1 MANDVTTRI
10 LQIQVDYGD
19 AVKKIAE
26 YQALI
31 DEVRKLQK
39 GLKADLKEG
48 RISQEEYQR
57 SVQAGNLAM
66 SQMKEA
72 MNTVSK
78 AVRNQLK
85 SQAEQEGSL
94 VQLRAEISNLNAE
107 YDRLSR
113 AERESSKGDELKDKI
128 NRLTTELK
136 SAEEGTQRFYRNVGN
151 YKSALLGVGVSTSSL
166 CDALAKEAKSA
177 EEAEKANEIL
187 KKAIAAIDPSSV
199 GASESIAL
207 LSKKI
212 EENDKIIQEHADNL
226 ADAQKKQQE
235 QSEGLLDTMSDLT
248 GVNLNFGNSL
258 NNLSKNSAGSVIEGI
273 TIKAKALWATL
284 TGLLSNPLVLTFLGI
299 AGVGMAVKWWYD
311 YNKGLE
317 EASRLTQQ
325 LTGLSGDEMKAF
337 RNEVQGV
344 ADTFGADFQDVLE
357 SANTLSR
364 QFGISVQ
371 EALQYVKDGF
381 VSGANATGQFTD
393 IVKEYPAYFKE
404 AGLSASQFISITA
417 QSSKMGIV
425 SDKAVDTIKEAN
437 IRLREMSTAT
447 AEALDGIGISSAEM
461 QKKLQDGSMT
471 TFEAMQQVSTKLN
484 EMADNSPATAAAISD
499 IFGGPGED
507 AGLQY
512 LRTLKDIETN
522 LDVTKEK
529 AGDMAK
535 VQEEQMNSQIELDNT
550 LAALFDATGGSF
562 EEMTATAKTWV
573 NNGIVAMIKGCVELV
588 NWFIDLY
595 NKSIVV
601 RAGVASIAIQFK
613 TAWSIIKNVC
623 KLLVDEI
630 MALGKII
637 KGVLTLSWDDVKAG
651 WEQFR
656 KASSKAVQ
664 NIVNDTVDAYKEAW
678 SEVKDGELEH
688 VKLDLATV
696 TDGDSSASG
705 QSTGDNTRR
714 TGNTGS
720 KKDKNKKTGKDPA
733 AEAAKAEAQL
743 LRKAEDELMKITME
757 SIETRR
763 KMVELSYKRQI
774 EDYQKKLTE
783 EKNLTE
789 NSRTAILSIIDSLQK
804 QQIVALEKFDA
815 EEIKKEVEH
824 KEKLNQLKLEAVK
837 KGTDQEFELR
847 RQSLANQQTIA
858 EQEALL
864 AYDNEI
870 EKQEALKAI
879 REKYAN
885 ENTALDEEQA
895 QVKLT
900 RQKTVL
906 ENEIAELEYA
916 QSERELRQM
925 EGYQM
930 DEQHYQEWRQKGLE
944 EMDSHQS
951 EILLKQEEAAAA
963 ELTALQERGQLST
976 QTTEEYEAE
985 VVAAKQRSADA
996 QKATNDAIVKNEQT
1010 KAQALKTIT
1019 GGLTQLL
1026 DTLGESNE
1034 TFAKMS
1040 KVITLAQ
1047 ISIDTGKALSAGIAS
1062 ASSMPFPAN
1071 LAAIATTV
1079 ATILANIATAIST
1092 VKSAKFATGGKVTGP
1107 GTGTSDSIPAM
1118 LSNGEYVMTAEATR
1132 RFEPLLDYMNRSK
1145 GEYPVANT
1153 MNAVKLGASD
1163 IISLKSRSERE
1174 YFVQE
1179 VLKHIAIIEMH
1190 RTHSET
1196 TRLDNIYEK
1205 ANHLLDI
1212 YSARKESLS
1221 LDLFSSIVESNV
1233 QKLTSSISKVKE
1245 TDEIKKILLSEINDL
1260 KIEKSSEINSE
1271 KPNSIITALTKY
1283 VNTENNF
1290 KENFEEFVNLVSTL
1304 KAFSITERSLNTHH
1318 YDSLTPIETIGMN
1331 NDQASEGIGPKSEA
1345 STPVSPVFLSSGG
1358 LVIGK
1363 CSPTSDS
1370 IPAML
1375 SNGEFVV
1382 NSRATRI
1389 FEPLLIT
1396 MNNIGRGVP
1405 MQVLNSSQSITNAEL
1420 LTDSFESAA
1429 KEIKPVVSVV
1439 EINEA
1444 QDRVEIIEN
1453 LDTY

>member
-1 MANDVTTRI
+1 MASDDVTTKI

-19 AVKKIAE
+19 AVKQIAE
-26 YQALI
+26 WQSKIEA
-31 DEVRKLQK
+31 VRKQQK
-39 GLKADLKEG
+39 GLKDDLKEG

-57 SVQAGNLAM
+57 SIQTGNLAM
-66 SQMKEA
+66 SQMKDA

-78 AVRNQLK
+78 AVKNQLK

-113 AERESSKGDELKDKI
+113 AERESAKGDELKDKI
-128 NRLTTELK
+128 NRLTTELR

-151 YKSALLGVGVSTSSL
+151 YKSALLGAGVSTSSL
-166 CDALAKEAKSA
+166 CDALAKECKTA
-177 EEAEKANEIL
+177 EEAEKANEVL
-187 KKAIAAIDPSSV
+187 KKAVAAIDPSSV

-207 LSKKI
+207 LTKKI
-212 EENDKIIQEHADNL
+212 EENDKIIQEHADNV
-226 ADAQKKQQE
+226 AAAQKKQQE

-258 NNLSKNSAGSVIEGI
+258 NNLSKNSAGSVLDGL
-273 TIKAKALWATL
+273 TIKAKALWSTL
-284 TGLLSNPLVLTFLGI
+284 TGLLANPMVLTFLGI

-344 ADTFGADFQDVLE
+344 ADTFGVDFQEVLE
-357 SANTLSR
+357 AANTLSQ

-371 EALQYVKDGF
+371 EAMQYVKDGF

-447 AEALDGIGISSAEM
+447 TEALDGIGISSAEM

-471 TFEAMQQVSTKLN
+471 TFEAMQQVSAKLN

-512 LRTLKDIETN
+512 LRTLKDIETD

-529 AGDMAK
+529 AGELAR

-595 NKSIVV
+595 NNSMVV

-623 KLLVDEI
+623 ILLVDEI
-630 MALGKII
+630 MSLGKII

-651 WEQFR
+651 WDQFR

-678 SEVKDGELEH
+678 SEIKDGEIEH
-688 VKLDLATV
+688 VKLDI
-696 TDGDSSASG
+696 SSVA
-705 QSTGDNTRR
+705 
-714 TGNTGS
+714 NTGAEGAAQS
-720 KKDKNKKTGKDPA
+720 GGGKGKGKNPGKTKTKDKKSGKDPA
-733 AEAAKAEAQL
+733 AEAAKEEAQL
-743 LRKAEDELMKITME
+743 LRKAEDELLKITME

-763 KMVELSYKRQI
+763 KKVELSYKRQI
-774 EDYQKKLTE
+774 EDYQKKLAE
-783 EKNLTE
+783 DKNLTE
-789 NSRTAILSIIDSLQK
+789 KSREAILSIIDSLQK
-804 QQIVALEKFDA
+804 QQAQALAKFDA
-815 EEIKKEVEH
+815 EEIKKEIEH
-824 KEKLNQLKLEAVK
+824 KEKLNQLKLEAIK
-837 KGTDQEFELR
+837 EGTDQEFELR
-847 RQSLANQQTIA
+847 RQSLANQQAIA
-858 EQEALL
+858 EQEAIL
-864 AYDNEI
+864 AYENET
-870 EKQEALKAI
+870 EKQEVLKAI

-885 ENTALDEEQA
+885 ERTALDEEQA
-895 QVKLT
+895 QLKLD
-900 RQKTVL
+900 RQKQEL

-930 DEQHYQEWRQKGLE
+930 DEEHYLEWRQRGLE
-944 EMDSHQS
+944 EMDEHQA
-951 EILLKQEEAAAA
+951 EILTKQEEAAAA
-963 ELTALQERGQLST
+963 ELEALIQRGQLAT

-985 VVAAKQRSADA
+985 VIAAKQKSAEA
-996 QKATNDAIVKNEQT
+996 QKKTNDTIIKNEQA
-1010 KAQALKTIT
+1010 KAQAMKTVT
-1019 GGLTQLL
+1019 ASLTQLL
-1026 DTLGESNE
+1026 DQLGESNSA
-1034 TFAKMS
+1034 FAKMS
-1040 KVITLAQ
+1040 KIITLAQ
-1047 ISIDTGKALSAGIAS
+1047 IAIDTGKALSAGIAS
-1062 ASSMPFPAN
+1062 ASSMPFPSN
-1071 LAAIATTV
+1071 IAAIATTV
-1079 ATILANIATAIST
+1079 ATVLANIATAIST
-1092 VKSAKFATGGKVTGP
+1092 VKSAKFAQGGKVTGP

-1118 LSNGEYVMTAEATR
+1118 LSNGEFVMTAAATKM
-1132 RFEPLLDYMNRSK
+1132 FEPLLM
-1145 GEYPVANT
+1145 
-1153 MNAVKLGASD
+1153 
-1163 IISLKSRSERE
+1163 
-1174 YFVQE
+1174 
-1179 VLKHIAIIEMH
+1179 
-1190 RTHSET
+1190 
-1196 TRLDNIYEK
+1196 
-1205 ANHLLDI
+1205 
-1212 YSARKESLS
+1212 
-1221 LDLFSSIVESNV
+1221 
-1233 QKLTSSISKVKE
+1233 
-1245 TDEIKKILLSEINDL
+1245 
-1260 KIEKSSEINSE
+1260 
-1271 KPNSIITALTKY
+1271 
-1283 VNTENNF
+1283 
-1290 KENFEEFVNLVSTL
+1290 
-1304 KAFSITERSLNTHH
+1304 
-1318 YDSLTPIETIGMN
+1318 
-1331 NDQASEGIGPKSEA
+1331 
-1345 STPVSPVFLSSGG
+1345 
-1358 LVIGK
+1358 
-1363 CSPTSDS
+1363 
-1370 IPAML
+1370 
-1375 SNGEFVV
+1375 
-1382 NSRATRI
+1382 
-1389 FEPLLIT
+1389 T

-1405 MQVLNSSQSITNAEL
+1405 MQVLNSSQSINQAEM

-1429 KEIKPVVSVV
+1429 REIKPVVSVV
-1439 EINEA
+1439 EITEA
-1444 QDRVEIIEN
+1444 QDRVEMIEN

>member
-1 MANDVTTRI
+1 MADDVTTKI

-26 YQALI
+26 YQAQI
-31 DEVRKLQK
+31 DQVRKQQK
-39 GLKADLKEG
+39 GLKEDLKDG

-57 SVQAGNLAM
+57 SIQAGNLAM
-66 SQMKEA
+66 SQMKDA

-78 AVRNQLK
+78 AVKNQLK

-113 AERESSKGDELKDKI
+113 AERESAKGDELKDKI

-151 YKSALLGVGVSTSSL
+151 YKSALLGAGVSTTSL
-166 CDALAKEAKSA
+166 CDALSKEAKSA
-177 EEAEKANEIL
+177 EEAEKANEVL
-187 KKAIAAIDPSSV
+187 KKAVAAIDPSSV

-207 LSKKI
+207 LTKKI
-212 EENDKIIQEHADNL
+212 EENDKIIQEHADNV
-226 ADAQKKQQE
+226 AAAQKKQQE

-258 NNLSKNSAGSVIEGI
+258 NNLSKNSAGSVMEGLNV
-273 TIKAKALWATL
+273 KAKALWSTL
-284 TGLLSNPLVLTFLGI
+284 TGLLANPVVLTFLGI

-317 EASRLTQQ
+317 EASRLTSQ

-344 ADTFGADFQDVLE
+344 ADTFGVDFQEVLE
-357 SANTLSR
+357 SANTLSQ

-371 EALQYVKDGF
+371 EALGYVKDGF

-447 AEALDGIGISSAEM
+447 SEALDGIGISSAEM

-471 TFEAMQQVSTKLN
+471 TFEAMQQVSAKLN

-512 LRTLKDIETN
+512 LRTLKDIETD

-529 AGDMAK
+529 AGDLAR

-550 LAALFDATGGSF
+550 LASLFDATGGSF

-595 NKSIVV
+595 NNSMVV

-623 KLLVDEI
+623 IMLVDEI
-630 MALGKII
+630 MGLGKII

-651 WEQFR
+651 WDQFR
-656 KASSKAVQ
+656 KASVKAVK
-664 NIVNDTVDAYKEAW
+664 NVVNDTVDAYQEAW
-678 SEVKDGELEH
+678 SEIKDGQIEH
-688 VKLDLATV
+688 VKLDVNSVA
-696 TDGDSSASG
+696 
-705 QSTGDNTRR
+705 
-714 TGNTGS
+714 NTGADGAAAGGSGGGGGKGKNPGKTKTKGS
-720 KKDKNKKTGKDPA
+720 KSGKSGKDSA
-733 AEAAKAEAQL
+733 AEAAKEEAQL
-743 LRKAEDELMKITME
+743 LRKAEDELLKITME
-757 SIETRR
+757 SVESRR
-763 KMVELSYKRQI
+763 KKVELSYKRQI
-774 EDYQKKLTE
+774 ENYQKMLVEK
-783 EKNLTE
+783 KNLTE
-789 NSRTAILSIIDSLQK
+789 ASRTAILSIIDSLQK
-804 QQIVALEKFDA
+804 QQIEALAKFDA
-815 EEIKKEVEH
+815 EEIKKEIEH

-837 KGTDQEFELR
+837 EGTDQEFELR
-847 RQSLANQQTIA
+847 RQSLANQQAIA
-858 EQEALL
+858 EQEAIL
-864 AYDNEI
+864 AYENET

-879 REKYAN
+879 RERYAN
-885 ENTALDEEQA
+885 ERTALDEEQA
-895 QVKLT
+895 QLKLD
-900 RQKTVL
+900 RQKQEL

-930 DEQHYQEWRQKGLE
+930 DEEHYQEWRQRGLE
-944 EMDSHQS
+944 EMDEHQA
-951 EILLKQEEAAAA
+951 ELLTKQEEAAAA
-963 ELTALQERGQLST
+963 ELEALIARGQLST
-976 QTTEEYEAE
+976 QTTEEFEAE
-985 VVAAKQRSADA
+985 VIAAKQKSAEA
-996 QKATNDAIVKNEQT
+996 QKKTNDVIIKNEQA
-1010 KAQALKTIT
+1010 KAQAMKAIT

-1026 DTLGESNE
+1026 DALGESNSA
-1034 TFAKMS
+1034 FAKMS
-1040 KVITLAQ
+1040 KIITLAQ
-1047 ISIDTGKALSAGIAS
+1047 IAIDTGKALSAGIAS

-1079 ATILANIATAIST
+1079 ATILANVATAIST

-1118 LSNGEYVMTAEATR
+1118 LSNGEFVMTAAATR
-1132 RFEPLLDYMNRSK
+1132 MFEPLLM
-1145 GEYPVANT
+1145 
-1153 MNAVKLGASD
+1153 
-1163 IISLKSRSERE
+1163 
-1174 YFVQE
+1174 
-1179 VLKHIAIIEMH
+1179 
-1190 RTHSET
+1190 
-1196 TRLDNIYEK
+1196 
-1205 ANHLLDI
+1205 
-1212 YSARKESLS
+1212 
-1221 LDLFSSIVESNV
+1221 
-1233 QKLTSSISKVKE
+1233 
-1245 TDEIKKILLSEINDL
+1245 
-1260 KIEKSSEINSE
+1260 
-1271 KPNSIITALTKY
+1271 
-1283 VNTENNF
+1283 
-1290 KENFEEFVNLVSTL
+1290 
-1304 KAFSITERSLNTHH
+1304 
-1318 YDSLTPIETIGMN
+1318 
-1331 NDQASEGIGPKSEA
+1331 
-1345 STPVSPVFLSSGG
+1345 
-1358 LVIGK
+1358 
-1363 CSPTSDS
+1363 
-1370 IPAML
+1370 
-1375 SNGEFVV
+1375 
-1382 NSRATRI
+1382 
-1389 FEPLLIT
+1389 T

-1405 MQVLNSSQSITNAEL
+1405 MQVLNSSQTINQAEM

-1429 KEIKPVVSVV
+1429 REIKPVVSVV
-1439 EINEA
+1439 EITEA
-1444 QDRVEIIEN
+1444 QDRVEMIEN

>member
-1 MANDVTTRI
+1 MADDVTTKI

-26 YQALI
+26 YQAQI
-31 DEVRKLQK
+31 DQVRKQQK
-39 GLKADLKEG
+39 GLKEDLKDG

-57 SVQAGNLAM
+57 SIQAGNLAM
-66 SQMKEA
+66 SQMKDA

-78 AVRNQLK
+78 AVKNQLK

-113 AERESSKGDELKDKI
+113 AERESAKGDELKDKI

-151 YKSALLGVGVSTSSL
+151 YKSALLGAGVSTTSL
-166 CDALAKEAKSA
+166 CDALSKEAKSA
-177 EEAEKANEIL
+177 EEAEKANEVL
-187 KKAIAAIDPSSV
+187 KKAVAAIDPSSV

-207 LSKKI
+207 LTKKI
-212 EENDKIIQEHADNL
+212 EENDKIIQEHADNV
-226 ADAQKKQQE
+226 AAAQKKQQE

-258 NNLSKNSAGSVIEGI
+258 NNLSKNSAGSVMEGLNV
-273 TIKAKALWATL
+273 KAKALWSTL
-284 TGLLSNPLVLTFLGI
+284 TGLLANPVVLTFLGI

-317 EASRLTQQ
+317 EASRLTSQ

-344 ADTFGADFQDVLE
+344 ADTFGVDFQEVLE
-357 SANTLSR
+357 SANTLSQ

-371 EALQYVKDGF
+371 EALGYVKDGF

-447 AEALDGIGISSAEM
+447 SEALDGIGISSAEM

-471 TFEAMQQVSTKLN
+471 TFEAMQQVSAKLN

-512 LRTLKDIETN
+512 LRTLKDIETD

-529 AGDMAK
+529 AGDLAR

-550 LAALFDATGGSF
+550 LASLFDATGGSF

-595 NKSIVV
+595 NNSMVV

-623 KLLVDEI
+623 IMLVDEI
-630 MALGKII
+630 MGLGKII

-651 WEQFR
+651 WDQFR
-656 KASSKAVQ
+656 KASVKAVK
-664 NIVNDTVDAYKEAW
+664 NVVNDTVDAYQEAW
-678 SEVKDGELEH
+678 SEIKDGQIEH
-688 VKLDLATV
+688 VKLDVNSVA
-696 TDGDSSASG
+696 
-705 QSTGDNTRR
+705 
-714 TGNTGS
+714 NTGADGAAAGGSGGGGGKGKNPGKTKTKGS
-720 KKDKNKKTGKDPA
+720 KSGKSGKDSA
-733 AEAAKAEAQL
+733 AEAAKEEAQL
-743 LRKAEDELMKITME
+743 LRKAEDELLKITME
-757 SIETRR
+757 SVESRR
-763 KMVELSYKRQI
+763 KKVELSYKRQI
-774 EDYQKKLTE
+774 EDYQKMLVEK
-783 EKNLTE
+783 KNLTE
-789 NSRTAILSIIDSLQK
+789 ASRTAILSIIDSLQK
-804 QQIVALEKFDA
+804 QQIEALAKFDA
-815 EEIKKEVEH
+815 EEIKKEIEH

-837 KGTDQEFELR
+837 EGTDQEFELR
-847 RQSLANQQTIA
+847 RQSLANQQAIA
-858 EQEALL
+858 EQEAIL
-864 AYDNEI
+864 AYENET

-879 REKYAN
+879 RERYAN
-885 ENTALDEEQA
+885 ERTALDEEQA
-895 QVKLT
+895 QLKLD
-900 RQKTVL
+900 RQKQEL

-930 DEQHYQEWRQKGLE
+930 DEEHYQEWRQRGLE
-944 EMDSHQS
+944 EMDEHQA
-951 EILLKQEEAAAA
+951 ELLTKQEEAAAA
-963 ELTALQERGQLST
+963 ELEALIARGQLST
-976 QTTEEYEAE
+976 QTTEEFEAE
-985 VVAAKQRSADA
+985 VIAAKQKSAEA
-996 QKATNDAIVKNEQT
+996 QKKTNDVIIKNEQA
-1010 KAQALKTIT
+1010 KAQAMKAIT

-1026 DTLGESNE
+1026 DALGESNSA
-1034 TFAKMS
+1034 FAKMS
-1040 KVITLAQ
+1040 KIITLAQ
-1047 ISIDTGKALSAGIAS
+1047 IAIDTGKALSAGIAS

-1079 ATILANIATAIST
+1079 ATILANVATAIST
-1092 VKSAKFATGGKVTGP
+1092 VKSAKFATGGKVKGP

-1118 LSNGEYVMTAEATR
+1118 LSNGEFVMTAAATR
-1132 RFEPLLDYMNRSK
+1132 MFEPLLM
-1145 GEYPVANT
+1145 
-1153 MNAVKLGASD
+1153 
-1163 IISLKSRSERE
+1163 
-1174 YFVQE
+1174 
-1179 VLKHIAIIEMH
+1179 
-1190 RTHSET
+1190 
-1196 TRLDNIYEK
+1196 
-1205 ANHLLDI
+1205 
-1212 YSARKESLS
+1212 
-1221 LDLFSSIVESNV
+1221 
-1233 QKLTSSISKVKE
+1233 
-1245 TDEIKKILLSEINDL
+1245 
-1260 KIEKSSEINSE
+1260 
-1271 KPNSIITALTKY
+1271 
-1283 VNTENNF
+1283 
-1290 KENFEEFVNLVSTL
+1290 
-1304 KAFSITERSLNTHH
+1304 
-1318 YDSLTPIETIGMN
+1318 
-1331 NDQASEGIGPKSEA
+1331 
-1345 STPVSPVFLSSGG
+1345 
-1358 LVIGK
+1358 
-1363 CSPTSDS
+1363 
-1370 IPAML
+1370 
-1375 SNGEFVV
+1375 
-1382 NSRATRI
+1382 
-1389 FEPLLIT
+1389 T

-1405 MQVLNSSQSITNAEL
+1405 MQVLNSSQTINQAEM

-1429 KEIKPVVSVV
+1429 REIKPVVSVV
-1439 EINEA
+1439 EITEA
-1444 QDRVEIIEN
+1444 QDRVEMIEN
-1453 LDTY
+1453 LDIY

>member
-1 MANDVTTRI
+1 MADDVTTKI

-19 AVKKIAE
+19 AVKQIAE
-26 YQALI
+26 WQAKI
-31 DEVRKLQK
+31 DAVRKQQK
-39 GLKADLKEG
+39 GLKEDLKEG

-57 SVQAGNLAM
+57 SIQAGNLAM
-66 SQMKEA
+66 SQMKDA

-78 AVRNQLK
+78 AVKNQLK

-113 AERESSKGDELKDKI
+113 AERESAKGDELKDKI

-136 SAEEGTQRFYRNVGN
+136 GAEERTQRFYRNVGN
-151 YKSALLGVGVSTSSL
+151 YKSALLGAGVSTSSL
-166 CDALAKEAKSA
+166 CDALAKECKTA
-177 EEAEKANEIL
+177 EEAEKANEVL
-187 KKAIAAIDPSSV
+187 KKAVAAIDPSSV

-207 LSKKI
+207 LTKKI
-212 EENDKIIQEHADNL
+212 EENEKVIKDHADSV
-226 ADAQKKQQE
+226 AESQSR
-235 QSEGLLDTMSDLT
+235 SEGLVDTLSDLT
-248 GVNLNFGNSL
+248 GVNLNLGNSL
-258 NNLSKNSAGSVIEGI
+258 NNLSKNSAGSVMEGL
-273 TIKAKALWATL
+273 TVKAKALWSTL
-284 TGLLSNPLVLTFLGI
+284 TGLLANPMVLTFLGI

-344 ADTFGADFQDVLE
+344 ADTFGVDFQEVLE
-357 SANTLSR
+357 SANTLSQ

-371 EALQYVKDGF
+371 EALGYVKDGF

-447 AEALDGIGISSAEM
+447 SEALDGIGISSAEM

-471 TFEAMQQVSTKLN
+471 TFEAMQQVSAKLN

-512 LRTLKDIETN
+512 LRTLKDIETD

-529 AGDMAK
+529 AGDLAR

-550 LAALFDATGGSF
+550 LASLFDATGGSF

-595 NKSIVV
+595 NNSMVV

-623 KLLVDEI
+623 IMLVDEI
-630 MALGKII
+630 MGLGKII

-651 WEQFR
+651 WDQFR
-656 KASSKAVQ
+656 KASVKAVK
-664 NIVNDTVDAYKEAW
+664 NVVNDTVDAYQEAW
-678 SEVKDGELEH
+678 SEIKDGQIEH
-688 VKLDLATV
+688 VKLDVNSVANTGA
-696 TDGDSSASG
+696 DGDAAGGSG
-705 QSTGDNTRR
+705 GGGGKGKNPGKTKTK
-714 TGNTGS
+714 GS
-720 KKDKNKKTGKDPA
+720 KSGKSGKDSA
-733 AEAAKAEAQL
+733 AEAAKEEAQL
-743 LRKAEDELMKITME
+743 LRKAEDELLKITME
-757 SIETRR
+757 SVESRR
-763 KMVELSYKRQI
+763 KKVELSYKRQI
-774 EDYQKKLTE
+774 EDYQKMLVEK
-783 EKNLTE
+783 KNLTE
-789 NSRTAILSIIDSLQK
+789 ASRTAILSIIDSLQK
-804 QQIVALEKFDA
+804 QQIEALAKFDA
-815 EEIKKEVEH
+815 EEIKKEIEH

-837 KGTDQEFELR
+837 EGTDQEFELR
-847 RQSLANQQTIA
+847 RQSLANQQAIA
-858 EQEALL
+858 EQEAIL
-864 AYDNEI
+864 AYENET

-879 REKYAN
+879 RERYAN
-885 ENTALDEEQA
+885 ERTVLDEEQA
-895 QVKLT
+895 QLKLD
-900 RQKTVL
+900 RQKQEL

-930 DEQHYQEWRQKGLE
+930 DEEHYQEWRQRGLE
-944 EMDSHQS
+944 EMDEHQA
-951 EILLKQEEAAAA
+951 ELLTKQEEAAAA
-963 ELTALQERGQLST
+963 ELEALIARGQLST
-976 QTTEEYEAE
+976 QTTEEFEAE
-985 VVAAKQRSADA
+985 VIAAKQKSAEA
-996 QKATNDAIVKNEQT
+996 QKKTNDVIIKNEQA
-1010 KAQALKTIT
+1010 KAQAMKAIT

-1026 DTLGESNE
+1026 DTLGESNSA
-1034 TFAKMS
+1034 FAKMS
-1040 KVITLAQ
+1040 KIITLAQ
-1047 ISIDTGKALSAGIAS
+1047 IAIDTGKALSAGIAS

-1079 ATILANIATAIST
+1079 ATILANVATAIST

-1118 LSNGEYVMTAEATR
+1118 LSNGEFVMTAAATR
-1132 RFEPLLDYMNRSK
+1132 MFEPLLM
-1145 GEYPVANT
+1145 
-1153 MNAVKLGASD
+1153 
-1163 IISLKSRSERE
+1163 
-1174 YFVQE
+1174 
-1179 VLKHIAIIEMH
+1179 
-1190 RTHSET
+1190 
-1196 TRLDNIYEK
+1196 
-1205 ANHLLDI
+1205 
-1212 YSARKESLS
+1212 
-1221 LDLFSSIVESNV
+1221 
-1233 QKLTSSISKVKE
+1233 
-1245 TDEIKKILLSEINDL
+1245 
-1260 KIEKSSEINSE
+1260 
-1271 KPNSIITALTKY
+1271 
-1283 VNTENNF
+1283 
-1290 KENFEEFVNLVSTL
+1290 
-1304 KAFSITERSLNTHH
+1304 
-1318 YDSLTPIETIGMN
+1318 
-1331 NDQASEGIGPKSEA
+1331 
-1345 STPVSPVFLSSGG
+1345 
-1358 LVIGK
+1358 
-1363 CSPTSDS
+1363 
-1370 IPAML
+1370 
-1375 SNGEFVV
+1375 
-1382 NSRATRI
+1382 
-1389 FEPLLIT
+1389 T

-1405 MQVLNSSQSITNAEL
+1405 MQVLNSSQTINQAEM

-1429 KEIKPVVSVV
+1429 REIKPVVSVV
-1439 EINEA
+1439 EITEA
-1444 QDRVEIIEN
+1444 QDRVEMIEN

>member
-1 MANDVTTRI
+1 MADDVTTKI

-19 AVKKIAE
+19 AVKQIAE
-26 YQALI
+26 WQAKI
-31 DEVRKLQK
+31 DAVRKQQK
-39 GLKADLKEG
+39 GLKEDLKEG

-57 SVQAGNLAM
+57 SIQAGNLAM
-66 SQMKEA
+66 SQMKDA

-78 AVRNQLK
+78 AVKNQLK

-113 AERESSKGDELKDKI
+113 AERESAKGDELKDKI

-136 SAEEGTQRFYRNVGN
+136 GAEEGTQRFYRNVGN
-151 YKSALLGVGVSTSSL
+151 YKSALLGAGVSTSSL
-166 CDALAKEAKSA
+166 CDALAKECKTA
-177 EEAEKANEIL
+177 EEAEKANEVL
-187 KKAIAAIDPSSV
+187 KKAVAAIDPSSV

-207 LSKKI
+207 LTKKI
-212 EENDKIIQEHADNL
+212 EENEKVIKDHADSV
-226 ADAQKKQQE
+226 AESQSR
-235 QSEGLLDTMSDLT
+235 SEGLVDTLSDLT
-248 GVNLNFGNSL
+248 GVNLNLGNSL
-258 NNLSKNSAGSVIEGI
+258 NNLSKNSAGSVMEGL
-273 TIKAKALWATL
+273 TVKAKALWSTL
-284 TGLLSNPLVLTFLGI
+284 TGLLANPMVLTFLGI

-344 ADTFGADFQDVLE
+344 ADSFGVDFQEVLE
-357 SANTLSR
+357 SANTLSQ

-371 EALQYVKDGF
+371 EALGYVKDGF

-471 TFEAMQQVSTKLN
+471 TFEAMQQVSAKLN

-512 LRTLKDIETN
+512 LRTLKDIETD

-529 AGDMAK
+529 AGDLAR

-550 LAALFDATGGSF
+550 LASLFDATGGSF

-595 NKSIVV
+595 NNSMVV

-623 KLLVDEI
+623 IMLVDEI
-630 MALGKII
+630 MGLGKII

-651 WEQFR
+651 WDQFR
-656 KASSKAVQ
+656 KASVNAVK
-664 NIVNDTVDAYKEAW
+664 NVVNDTVDAYQEAW
-678 SEVKDGELEH
+678 SEIKDGQIEH
-688 VKLDLATV
+688 VKLDVNSVA
-696 TDGDSSASG
+696 
-705 QSTGDNTRR
+705 STGADGAGVGGSGSGGGKGKNPGKTK
-714 TGNTGS
+714 TKGS
-720 KKDKNKKTGKDPA
+720 KSGKSGKDSA
-733 AEAAKAEAQL
+733 TEAAKEEAQL
-743 LRKAEDELMKITME
+743 LRKAEDELLKITME

-763 KMVELSYKRQI
+763 KKVELSYKRQI
-774 EDYQKKLTE
+774 EDYQKKLAE
-783 EKNLTE
+783 DKNLTE
-789 NSRTAILSIIDSLQK
+789 KSREAILSIIDSLQK
-804 QQIVALEKFDA
+804 QQEQALAKFDA
-815 EEIKKEVEH
+815 EEIKKEIEH
-824 KEKLNQLKLEAVK
+824 KEKLNQLKLEAIK
-837 KGTDQEFELR
+837 EGTDQEFELR
-847 RQSLANQQTIA
+847 RQSLDNQQAIA
-858 EQEALL
+858 EQEAIL
-864 AYDNEI
+864 AYDNEV

-879 REKYAN
+879 RERYDN
-885 ENTALDEEQA
+885 ERTALDEEQA
-895 QVKLT
+895 QAKID
-900 RQKTVL
+900 RQKQEL

-930 DEQHYQEWRQKGLE
+930 DEQHYQEWRQRGLE
-944 EMDSHQS
+944 EMDAHQA
-951 EILLKQEEAAAA
+951 ELLTKQEEAAAA
-963 ELTALQERGQLST
+963 ELEALIARGQLST
-976 QTTEEYEAE
+976 QTTEEFEAD
-985 VVAAKQRSADA
+985 VIAAKQKSAEA
-996 QKATNDAIVKNEQT
+996 QKNTNDVIIKNEQA
-1010 KAQALKTIT
+1010 KAQAMKAIT

-1026 DTLGESNE
+1026 DTLGESNSA
-1034 TFAKMS
+1034 FAKMS
-1040 KVITLAQ
+1040 KIITLAQ
-1047 ISIDTGKALSAGIAS
+1047 IAIDTGKALSAGIAS

-1079 ATILANIATAIST
+1079 ATILANVATAIST

-1118 LSNGEYVMTAEATR
+1118 LSNGEFVMTAAATR
-1132 RFEPLLDYMNRSK
+1132 MFEPLLM
-1145 GEYPVANT
+1145 
-1153 MNAVKLGASD
+1153 
-1163 IISLKSRSERE
+1163 
-1174 YFVQE
+1174 
-1179 VLKHIAIIEMH
+1179 
-1190 RTHSET
+1190 
-1196 TRLDNIYEK
+1196 
-1205 ANHLLDI
+1205 
-1212 YSARKESLS
+1212 
-1221 LDLFSSIVESNV
+1221 
-1233 QKLTSSISKVKE
+1233 
-1245 TDEIKKILLSEINDL
+1245 
-1260 KIEKSSEINSE
+1260 
-1271 KPNSIITALTKY
+1271 
-1283 VNTENNF
+1283 
-1290 KENFEEFVNLVSTL
+1290 
-1304 KAFSITERSLNTHH
+1304 
-1318 YDSLTPIETIGMN
+1318 
-1331 NDQASEGIGPKSEA
+1331 
-1345 STPVSPVFLSSGG
+1345 
-1358 LVIGK
+1358 
-1363 CSPTSDS
+1363 
-1370 IPAML
+1370 
-1375 SNGEFVV
+1375 
-1382 NSRATRI
+1382 
-1389 FEPLLIT
+1389 T
-1396 MNNIGRGVP
+1396 MNNIGKGVP
-1405 MQVLNSSQSITNAEL
+1405 MQVMNSSQTFNQAEM

-1429 KEIKPVVSVV
+1429 REIKPVVSVV
-1439 EINEA
+1439 EITEA
-1444 QDRVEIIEN
+1444 QDRVEMIEN

>member
-1 MANDVTTRI
+1 MAANDVTTKI

-19 AVKKIAE
+19 AVKQIAE
-26 YQALI
+26 WQAKI
-31 DEVRKLQK
+31 DAVRKQQK
-39 GLKADLKEG
+39 GLKEDLKEG

-57 SVQAGNLAM
+57 SIQAGNLAM
-66 SQMKEA
+66 SQMKDA

-78 AVRNQLK
+78 AVKNQLK

-113 AERESSKGDELKDKI
+113 AERESAKGDELKDKI

-151 YKSALLGVGVSTSSL
+151 YKSALLGAGVSTSSL
-166 CDALAKEAKSA
+166 CDALAKECKTA
-177 EEAEKANEIL
+177 EEAEKANEVL
-187 KKAIAAIDPSSV
+187 KKAVAAIDPSSV
-199 GASESIAL
+199 GAAESIAL
-207 LSKKI
+207 LTKKI
-212 EENDKIIQEHADNL
+212 EENDKVIQEHADNV
-226 ADAQKKQQE
+226 AAAQKKQQE

-258 NNLSKNSAGSVIEGI
+258 NNLSKNSAGSVLDGL
-273 TIKAKALWATL
+273 TIKAKALWSTL
-284 TGLLSNPLVLTFLGI
+284 TGLLANPLVLTFLGI

-344 ADTFGADFQDVLE
+344 ADTFGVDFQEVLE
-357 SANTLSR
+357 AANTMSQ

-371 EALQYVKDGF
+371 EAMQYVKDGF

-447 AEALDGIGISSAEM
+447 TEALDGIGISSAEM

-471 TFEAMQQVSTKLN
+471 TFEAMQQVSAKLN

-512 LRTLKDIETN
+512 LRTLKDIETD

-529 AGDMAK
+529 AGELAR

-595 NKSIVV
+595 NNSMVV

-623 KLLVDEI
+623 ILLVDEI
-630 MALGKII
+630 MGLGKII

-651 WEQFR
+651 WDQFR

-678 SEVKDGELEH
+678 SEIKDGEIEH
-688 VKLDLATV
+688 VKLDI
-696 TDGDSSASG
+696 SSVANTEAEGAAQSG
-705 QSTGDNTRR
+705 GGKGKGKNPGKTKT
-714 TGNTGS
+714 
-720 KKDKNKKTGKDPA
+720 KDKKSGKDPA
-733 AEAAKAEAQL
+733 AEATKEEAQL
-743 LRKAEDELMKITME
+743 LRKAEDELLKITME

-763 KMVELSYKRQI
+763 KKVELSYKRQI
-774 EDYQKKLTE
+774 EDYQKKLAE
-783 EKNLTE
+783 DKNLTE
-789 NSRTAILSIIDSLQK
+789 KSREAILSIIDSLQK
-804 QQIVALEKFDA
+804 QQAQALAKFDA
-815 EEIKKEVEH
+815 EEIKKEIEH
-824 KEKLNQLKLEAVK
+824 KEKLNQLKLEAIK
-837 KGTDQEFELR
+837 EGTDQEFELR
-847 RQSLANQQTIA
+847 RQSLANQQAIA
-858 EQEALL
+858 EQEAIL
-864 AYDNEI
+864 AYENET

-885 ENTALDEEQA
+885 ERTALDEEQA
-895 QVKLT
+895 QLKLD
-900 RQKTVL
+900 RQKQEL

-930 DEQHYQEWRQKGLE
+930 DEEHYREWKQRGLE
-944 EMDSHQS
+944 EMDEHQA
-951 EILLKQEEAAAA
+951 EILTKQEEAAAA
-963 ELTALQERGQLST
+963 ELEALIQRGQLAT

-985 VVAAKQRSADA
+985 VLAAKQKSAEA
-996 QKATNDAIVKNEQT
+996 QKKTNDAIIKNEQA
-1010 KAQALKTIT
+1010 KAQAMKAVTAS
-1019 GGLTQLL
+1019 LTQLL
-1026 DTLGESNE
+1026 DQLGESNSA
-1034 TFAKMS
+1034 FAKMS
-1040 KVITLAQ
+1040 KIITLAQ
-1047 ISIDTGKALSAGIAS
+1047 IAIDTGKALSAGIAS
-1062 ASSMPFPAN
+1062 ASSMPFPSN
-1071 LAAIATTV
+1071 IAAIATTV
-1079 ATILANIATAIST
+1079 ATVLANIATAIST
-1092 VKSAKFATGGKVTGP
+1092 VKSAKFAQGGKVTGP

-1118 LSNGEYVMTAEATR
+1118 LSNGEFVMTAAATKM
-1132 RFEPLLDYMNRSK
+1132 FEPLLM
-1145 GEYPVANT
+1145 
-1153 MNAVKLGASD
+1153 
-1163 IISLKSRSERE
+1163 
-1174 YFVQE
+1174 
-1179 VLKHIAIIEMH
+1179 
-1190 RTHSET
+1190 
-1196 TRLDNIYEK
+1196 
-1205 ANHLLDI
+1205 
-1212 YSARKESLS
+1212 
-1221 LDLFSSIVESNV
+1221 
-1233 QKLTSSISKVKE
+1233 
-1245 TDEIKKILLSEINDL
+1245 
-1260 KIEKSSEINSE
+1260 
-1271 KPNSIITALTKY
+1271 
-1283 VNTENNF
+1283 
-1290 KENFEEFVNLVSTL
+1290 
-1304 KAFSITERSLNTHH
+1304 
-1318 YDSLTPIETIGMN
+1318 
-1331 NDQASEGIGPKSEA
+1331 
-1345 STPVSPVFLSSGG
+1345 
-1358 LVIGK
+1358 
-1363 CSPTSDS
+1363 
-1370 IPAML
+1370 
-1375 SNGEFVV
+1375 
-1382 NSRATRI
+1382 
-1389 FEPLLIT
+1389 T

-1405 MQVLNSSQSITNAEL
+1405 MQVLNSSQSINQAEM

-1429 KEIKPVVSVV
+1429 REIKPVVSVV
-1439 EINEA
+1439 EITEA
-1444 QDRVEIIEN
+1444 QDRVEMIEN

>member
-1 MANDVTTRI
+1 MADDVTTKI

-19 AVKKIAE
+19 AVKQIAE
-26 YQALI
+26 WQAKI
-31 DEVRKLQK
+31 DAVRKQQK
-39 GLKADLKEG
+39 GLKEDLKEG

-57 SVQAGNLAM
+57 SIQAGNLAM
-66 SQMKEA
+66 SQMKDA

-78 AVRNQLK
+78 AVKNQLK

-113 AERESSKGDELKDKI
+113 AKRESAKGDELKDKI

-151 YKSALLGVGVSTSSL
+151 YKSALLGAGVSTTSL
-166 CDALAKEAKSA
+166 CDALSKEAKSA
-177 EEAEKANEIL
+177 EEAEKANEVL
-187 KKAIAAIDPSSV
+187 KKAVAAIDPSSV

-207 LSKKI
+207 LTKKI
-212 EENDKIIQEHADNL
+212 EENDKIIQEHADNV
-226 ADAQKKQQE
+226 AAAQKKQQE

-258 NNLSKNSAGSVIEGI
+258 NSLSKNSAGSVMEGL
-273 TIKAKALWATL
+273 TVKAKALWSTL
-284 TGLLSNPLVLTFLGI
+284 TGLLANPMVLTFLGI

-317 EASRLTQQ
+317 EASRLTSQ

-344 ADTFGADFQDVLE
+344 ADTFGVDFQEVLE
-357 SANTLSR
+357 SANTLSQ

-371 EALQYVKDGF
+371 EALGYVKDGF

-447 AEALDGIGISSAEM
+447 SEALDGIGISSAEM

-471 TFEAMQQVSTKLN
+471 TFEAMQQVSAKLN

-512 LRTLKDIETN
+512 LRTLKDIETD

-529 AGDMAK
+529 AGDLAR

-550 LAALFDATGGSF
+550 LASLFDATGGSF

-595 NKSIVV
+595 NNSMVV

-623 KLLVDEI
+623 IMLVDEI
-630 MALGKII
+630 MGLGKII

-651 WEQFR
+651 WNQFR
-656 KASSKAVQ
+656 QASVKAVK
-664 NIVNDTVDAYKEAW
+664 NVVNDTVDAYQEAW
-678 SEVKDGELEH
+678 SEIKDGQIEH
-688 VKLDLATV
+688 VKLDV
-696 TDGDSSASG
+696 NSVV
-705 QSTGDNTRR
+705 
-714 TGNTGS
+714 NTGADGAGAGGS
-720 KKDKNKKTGKDPA
+720 GGGGGKGKNPGKTKTKGGKGGGKGKDTA
-733 AEAAKAEAQL
+733 AEAAKEEAQL
-743 LRKAEDELMKITME
+743 LRKAEDELLKITME
-757 SIETRR
+757 SVETRR
-763 KMVELSYKRQI
+763 KKVELSYKRQI
-774 EDYQKKLTE
+774 EDYQKMLVEK
-783 EKNLTE
+783 KNLTE
-789 NSRTAILSIIDSLQK
+789 ASRTAILSIIDSLQK
-804 QQIVALEKFDA
+804 QQVQALEKFDA
-815 EEIKKEVEH
+815 EEIKKEIEH
-824 KEKLNQLKLEAVK
+824 KEKLNQLKLEAIK
-837 KGTDQEFELR
+837 EGTDQEFELR
-847 RQSLANQQTIA
+847 RQSLDNQQAIA
-858 EQEALL
+858 EQEAIL
-864 AYDNEI
+864 AYENETD
-870 EKQEALKAI
+870 KQEALKAI

-885 ENTALDEEQA
+885 ERTALDEEQA
-895 QVKLT
+895 QLKLD
-900 RQKTVL
+900 RQKQEL

-930 DEQHYQEWRQKGLE
+930 DEQHYQEWRQRGLE
-944 EMDSHQS
+944 EMDEHQA
-951 EILLKQEEAAAA
+951 ELLTKQEEAAAA
-963 ELTALQERGQLST
+963 ELEALIARGQLAT

-985 VVAAKQRSADA
+985 VIAAKQKSAEA
-996 QKATNDAIVKNEQT
+996 QKNTNDVIIKNEQA
-1010 KAQALKTIT
+1010 KAQAMKAVTSSLT
-1019 GGLTQLL
+1019 GLL
-1026 DTLGESNE
+1026 DTLGESNSA
-1034 TFAKMS
+1034 FAKMS
-1040 KVITLAQ
+1040 KIITLAQ
-1047 ISIDTGKALSAGIAS
+1047 IAIDTGKALSAGIAS

-1071 LAAIATTV
+1071 IAAIATTV
-1079 ATILANIATAIST
+1079 ATVLANIATAIST

-1118 LSNGEYVMTAEATR
+1118 LSNGEFVMTAAATKM
-1132 RFEPLLDYMNRSK
+1132 FEPLLM
-1145 GEYPVANT
+1145 
-1153 MNAVKLGASD
+1153 
-1163 IISLKSRSERE
+1163 
-1174 YFVQE
+1174 
-1179 VLKHIAIIEMH
+1179 
-1190 RTHSET
+1190 
-1196 TRLDNIYEK
+1196 
-1205 ANHLLDI
+1205 
-1212 YSARKESLS
+1212 
-1221 LDLFSSIVESNV
+1221 
-1233 QKLTSSISKVKE
+1233 
-1245 TDEIKKILLSEINDL
+1245 
-1260 KIEKSSEINSE
+1260 
-1271 KPNSIITALTKY
+1271 
-1283 VNTENNF
+1283 
-1290 KENFEEFVNLVSTL
+1290 
-1304 KAFSITERSLNTHH
+1304 
-1318 YDSLTPIETIGMN
+1318 
-1331 NDQASEGIGPKSEA
+1331 
-1345 STPVSPVFLSSGG
+1345 
-1358 LVIGK
+1358 
-1363 CSPTSDS
+1363 
-1370 IPAML
+1370 
-1375 SNGEFVV
+1375 
-1382 NSRATRI
+1382 
-1389 FEPLLIT
+1389 T

-1405 MQVLNSSQSITNAEL
+1405 MQVLNSSQSINQAEM

-1429 KEIKPVVSVV
+1429 REIKPVVSVV
-1439 EINEA
+1439 EITEA
-1444 QDRVEIIEN
+1444 QDRVEMIEN

>member
-1 MANDVTTRI
+1 MADDVTTKI

-26 YQALI
+26 YQAQI
-31 DEVRKLQK
+31 DQVRKQQK
-39 GLKADLKEG
+39 GLKEDLKEA

-57 SVQAGNLAM
+57 SIQAGNLAM
-66 SQMKEA
+66 SQMKDA

-78 AVRNQLK
+78 AVKNQLK

-113 AERESSKGDELKDKI
+113 AERESAKGDELKDKI

-151 YKSALLGVGVSTSSL
+151 YKSALLGAGVSTTSL
-166 CDALAKEAKSA
+166 CDALSKEAKSA
-177 EEAEKANEIL
+177 EEAEKANEVL
-187 KKAIAAIDPSSV
+187 KKAVAAIDPSSV

-207 LSKKI
+207 LTKKI
-212 EENDKIIQEHADNL
+212 EENDKIIQEHADNV
-226 ADAQKKQQE
+226 AAAQKKQQE

-258 NNLSKNSAGSVIEGI
+258 NNLSKNSAGSVMEGLNV
-273 TIKAKALWATL
+273 KAKALWSTL
-284 TGLLSNPLVLTFLGI
+284 TGLLANPVVLTFLGI

-317 EASRLTQQ
+317 EASRLTSQ

-344 ADTFGADFQDVLE
+344 ADTFGVDFQEVLE
-357 SANTLSR
+357 SANTLSQ

-371 EALQYVKDGF
+371 EALGYVKDGF

-447 AEALDGIGISSAEM
+447 SEALDGIGISSAEM

-471 TFEAMQQVSTKLN
+471 TFEAMQQVSAKLN

-512 LRTLKDIETN
+512 LRTLKDIETD

-529 AGDMAK
+529 AGDLAR

-550 LAALFDATGGSF
+550 LASLFDATGGSF

-595 NKSIVV
+595 NNSMVV

-623 KLLVDEI
+623 IMLVDEI
-630 MALGKII
+630 MGLGKII

-651 WEQFR
+651 WNQFR
-656 KASSKAVQ
+656 QASVKAVK
-664 NIVNDTVDAYKEAW
+664 NVVNDTVDAYQEAW
-678 SEVKDGELEH
+678 SEIKDGQIEH
-688 VKLDLATV
+688 VKLDV
-696 TDGDSSASG
+696 NSVV
-705 QSTGDNTRR
+705 
-714 TGNTGS
+714 NTGADGAGAGGS
-720 KKDKNKKTGKDPA
+720 GGGGGKGKNPGKTKTKGGKGGGKGKDTA
-733 AEAAKAEAQL
+733 AEAAKEEAQL
-743 LRKAEDELMKITME
+743 LRKAEDELLKITME
-757 SIETRR
+757 SVETRR
-763 KMVELSYKRQI
+763 KKVELSYKRQI
-774 EDYQKKLTE
+774 EDYQKMLVEK
-783 EKNLTE
+783 KNLTE
-789 NSRTAILSIIDSLQK
+789 ASRTAILSIIDSLQK
-804 QQIVALEKFDA
+804 QQTQALAKFDA
-815 EEIKKEVEH
+815 EEIKKEIEH
-824 KEKLNQLKLEAVK
+824 KEKLNQLKLEAIK
-837 KGTDQEFELR
+837 EGTDQEFELR
-847 RQSLANQQTIA
+847 RQSLANQQAIA
-858 EQEALL
+858 EQEAIL
-864 AYDNEI
+864 AYENETD
-870 EKQEALKAI
+870 KQEALKAI

-885 ENTALDEEQA
+885 ERTALDEEQA
-895 QVKLT
+895 QLKLD
-900 RQKTVL
+900 RQKQEL

-930 DEQHYQEWRQKGLE
+930 DEQHYQEWRQRGLE
-944 EMDSHQS
+944 EMDEHQA
-951 EILLKQEEAAAA
+951 ELLTKQEEAAAA
-963 ELTALQERGQLST
+963 ELEALIARGQLAT

-985 VVAAKQRSADA
+985 VIAAKQKSAEA
-996 QKATNDAIVKNEQT
+996 QKKTNDVIIKNEQA
-1010 KAQALKTIT
+1010 KAQAMKAVTSSLT
-1019 GGLTQLL
+1019 GLL
-1026 DTLGESNE
+1026 DTLGESNSA
-1034 TFAKMS
+1034 FAKMS
-1040 KVITLAQ
+1040 KIITLAQ
-1047 ISIDTGKALSAGIAS
+1047 IAIDTGKALSAGIAS

-1071 LAAIATTV
+1071 IAAIATTV
-1079 ATILANIATAIST
+1079 ATVLANIATAIST

-1118 LSNGEYVMTAEATR
+1118 LSNGEFVMTAAATKM
-1132 RFEPLLDYMNRSK
+1132 FEPLLM
-1145 GEYPVANT
+1145 
-1153 MNAVKLGASD
+1153 
-1163 IISLKSRSERE
+1163 
-1174 YFVQE
+1174 
-1179 VLKHIAIIEMH
+1179 
-1190 RTHSET
+1190 
-1196 TRLDNIYEK
+1196 
-1205 ANHLLDI
+1205 
-1212 YSARKESLS
+1212 
-1221 LDLFSSIVESNV
+1221 
-1233 QKLTSSISKVKE
+1233 
-1245 TDEIKKILLSEINDL
+1245 
-1260 KIEKSSEINSE
+1260 
-1271 KPNSIITALTKY
+1271 
-1283 VNTENNF
+1283 
-1290 KENFEEFVNLVSTL
+1290 
-1304 KAFSITERSLNTHH
+1304 
-1318 YDSLTPIETIGMN
+1318 
-1331 NDQASEGIGPKSEA
+1331 
-1345 STPVSPVFLSSGG
+1345 
-1358 LVIGK
+1358 
-1363 CSPTSDS
+1363 
-1370 IPAML
+1370 
-1375 SNGEFVV
+1375 
-1382 NSRATRI
+1382 
-1389 FEPLLIT
+1389 T

-1405 MQVLNSSQSITNAEL
+1405 MQVLNSSQSINQAEM

-1429 KEIKPVVSVV
+1429 REIKPVVSVV
-1439 EINEA
+1439 EITEA
-1444 QDRVEIIEN
+1444 QDRVEMIEN

>member
-1 MANDVTTRI
+1 MADDVTTKI

-26 YQALI
+26 YQAQI
-31 DEVRKLQK
+31 DQVRKQQK
-39 GLKADLKEG
+39 GLKEDLKDG

-57 SVQAGNLAM
+57 SIQAGNLAM
-66 SQMKEA
+66 SQMKDA

-78 AVRNQLK
+78 AVKNQLK

-113 AERESSKGDELKDKI
+113 AERESAKGDELKDKI

-151 YKSALLGVGVSTSSL
+151 YKSALLGAGVSTTSL
-166 CDALAKEAKSA
+166 CDALSKEAKSA
-177 EEAEKANEIL
+177 EEAEKANEVL
-187 KKAIAAIDPSSV
+187 KKAVAAIDPSSV

-207 LSKKI
+207 LTKKI
-212 EENDKIIQEHADNL
+212 EENDKIIQEHADNV
-226 ADAQKKQQE
+226 AAAQKKQQE

-258 NNLSKNSAGSVIEGI
+258 NNLSKNSAGSVMEGLNV
-273 TIKAKALWATL
+273 KAKALWSTL
-284 TGLLSNPLVLTFLGI
+284 TGLLANPVVLTFLGI

-317 EASRLTQQ
+317 EASRLTSQ

-344 ADTFGADFQDVLE
+344 ADTFGVDFQEVLE
-357 SANTLSR
+357 SANTLSQ

-371 EALQYVKDGF
+371 EALGYVKDGF

-447 AEALDGIGISSAEM
+447 SEALDGIGISSAEM

-471 TFEAMQQVSTKLN
+471 TFEAMQQVSAKLN

-512 LRTLKDIETN
+512 LRTLKDIETD

-529 AGDMAK
+529 AGDLAR

-550 LAALFDATGGSF
+550 LASLFDATGGSF

-595 NKSIVV
+595 NNSMVV

-623 KLLVDEI
+623 IMLVDEI
-630 MALGKII
+630 MGLGKII

-651 WEQFR
+651 WDQFR
-656 KASSKAVQ
+656 KASVKAVK
-664 NIVNDTVDAYKEAW
+664 NVVNDTVDAYQEAW
-678 SEVKDGELEH
+678 SEIKDGQIEH
-688 VKLDLATV
+688 VKLDVNSVA
-696 TDGDSSASG
+696 
-705 QSTGDNTRR
+705 
-714 TGNTGS
+714 NTGADGAAAGGSGGGGGKGKNPGKTKTKGS
-720 KKDKNKKTGKDPA
+720 KSGKSGKDSA
-733 AEAAKAEAQL
+733 AEAAKEEAQL
-743 LRKAEDELMKITME
+743 LRKAEDKLLKITME
-757 SIETRR
+757 SVESRR
-763 KMVELSYKRQI
+763 KKVELSYKRQI
-774 EDYQKKLTE
+774 EDYQKMLVEK
-783 EKNLTE
+783 KNLTE
-789 NSRTAILSIIDSLQK
+789 ASRTAILSIIDSLQK
-804 QQIVALEKFDA
+804 QQIEALAKFDA
-815 EEIKKEVEH
+815 EEIKKEIEH

-837 KGTDQEFELR
+837 EGTDQEFELR
-847 RQSLANQQTIA
+847 RQSLANQQAIA
-858 EQEALL
+858 EQEAIL
-864 AYDNEI
+864 AYENET

-879 REKYAN
+879 RERYAN
-885 ENTALDEEQA
+885 ERTALDEEQA
-895 QVKLT
+895 QLKLD
-900 RQKTVL
+900 RQKQEL

-930 DEQHYQEWRQKGLE
+930 DEEHYQEWRQRGLE
-944 EMDSHQS
+944 EMDEHQA
-951 EILLKQEEAAAA
+951 ELLTKQEEAAAA
-963 ELTALQERGQLST
+963 ELEALIARGQLST
-976 QTTEEYEAE
+976 QTTEEFEAE
-985 VVAAKQRSADA
+985 VIAAKQKSAEA
-996 QKATNDAIVKNEQT
+996 QKKTNDVIIKNEQA
-1010 KAQALKTIT
+1010 KAQAMKAIT

-1026 DTLGESNE
+1026 DALGESNSA
-1034 TFAKMS
+1034 FAKMS
-1040 KVITLAQ
+1040 KIITLAQ
-1047 ISIDTGKALSAGIAS
+1047 IAIDTGKALSAGIAS

-1079 ATILANIATAIST
+1079 ATILANVATAIST

-1118 LSNGEYVMTAEATR
+1118 LSNGEFVMTAAATR
-1132 RFEPLLDYMNRSK
+1132 MFEPLLM
-1145 GEYPVANT
+1145 
-1153 MNAVKLGASD
+1153 
-1163 IISLKSRSERE
+1163 
-1174 YFVQE
+1174 
-1179 VLKHIAIIEMH
+1179 
-1190 RTHSET
+1190 
-1196 TRLDNIYEK
+1196 
-1205 ANHLLDI
+1205 
-1212 YSARKESLS
+1212 
-1221 LDLFSSIVESNV
+1221 
-1233 QKLTSSISKVKE
+1233 
-1245 TDEIKKILLSEINDL
+1245 
-1260 KIEKSSEINSE
+1260 
-1271 KPNSIITALTKY
+1271 
-1283 VNTENNF
+1283 
-1290 KENFEEFVNLVSTL
+1290 
-1304 KAFSITERSLNTHH
+1304 
-1318 YDSLTPIETIGMN
+1318 
-1331 NDQASEGIGPKSEA
+1331 
-1345 STPVSPVFLSSGG
+1345 
-1358 LVIGK
+1358 
-1363 CSPTSDS
+1363 
-1370 IPAML
+1370 
-1375 SNGEFVV
+1375 
-1382 NSRATRI
+1382 
-1389 FEPLLIT
+1389 T

-1405 MQVLNSSQSITNAEL
+1405 MQVLNSSQTINQAEM

-1429 KEIKPVVSVV
+1429 REIKPVVSVV
-1439 EINEA
+1439 EITEA
-1444 QDRVEIIEN
+1444 QDRVEMIEN

>member
-1 MANDVTTRI
+1 MADNVTTKI

-19 AVKKIAE
+19 AVKQIAE
-26 YQALI
+26 WQSKI
-31 DEVRKLQK
+31 DAVRKQQK
-39 GLKADLKEG
+39 SLKDDLKEG

-57 SVQAGNLAM
+57 SIQAGNLAM
-66 SQMKEA
+66 SQMKDA

-78 AVRNQLK
+78 AVKNQLK

-113 AERESSKGDELKDKI
+113 AERESAKGDELKDKI

-151 YKSALLGVGVSTSSL
+151 YKSALLGAGVSTTSL
-166 CDALAKEAKSA
+166 CDALSKEAKSA
-177 EEAEKANEIL
+177 EEAEKANEVL
-187 KKAIAAIDPSSV
+187 KKAVAAIDPSSV

-207 LSKKI
+207 LTKKI
-212 EENDKIIQEHADNL
+212 EENDKIIQEHADNV
-226 ADAQKKQQE
+226 AAAQKKQQE

-258 NNLSKNSAGSVIEGI
+258 NNLSKNSAGSVMEGLNV
-273 TIKAKALWATL
+273 KAKALWSTL
-284 TGLLSNPLVLTFLGI
+284 TGLLANPVVLTFLGI

-317 EASRLTQQ
+317 EASRLTSQ

-344 ADTFGADFQDVLE
+344 ADTFGVDFQEVLE
-357 SANTLSR
+357 SANTLSQ

-371 EALQYVKDGF
+371 EALGYVKDGF

-447 AEALDGIGISSAEM
+447 SEALDGIGISSAEM

-471 TFEAMQQVSTKLN
+471 TFEAMQQVSAKLN

-512 LRTLKDIETN
+512 LRTLKDIETD

-529 AGDMAK
+529 AGDLAR

-550 LAALFDATGGSF
+550 LASLFDATGGSF

-595 NKSIVV
+595 NNSMVV

-623 KLLVDEI
+623 IMLVDEI
-630 MALGKII
+630 MGLGKII

-651 WEQFR
+651 WDQFR
-656 KASSKAVQ
+656 KASVKAVK
-664 NIVNDTVDAYKEAW
+664 NVVNDTVDAYQEAW
-678 SEVKDGELEH
+678 SEIKDGQIEH
-688 VKLDLATV
+688 VKLDVNSVA
-696 TDGDSSASG
+696 
-705 QSTGDNTRR
+705 
-714 TGNTGS
+714 NTGADGAAAGGSGGGGGKGKNPGKTKTKGS
-720 KKDKNKKTGKDPA
+720 KSGKSGKDSA
-733 AEAAKAEAQL
+733 AEAAKEEAQL
-743 LRKAEDELMKITME
+743 LRKAEDELLKITME
-757 SIETRR
+757 SVESRR
-763 KMVELSYKRQI
+763 KKVELSYKRQI
-774 EDYQKKLTE
+774 EDYQKMLVEK
-783 EKNLTE
+783 KNLTE
-789 NSRTAILSIIDSLQK
+789 ASRTAILSIIDSLQK
-804 QQIVALEKFDA
+804 QQIEALAKFDA
-815 EEIKKEVEH
+815 EEIKKEIEH

-837 KGTDQEFELR
+837 EGTDQEFELR
-847 RQSLANQQTIA
+847 RQSLANQQAIA
-858 EQEALL
+858 EQEAIL
-864 AYDNEI
+864 AYENET

-879 REKYAN
+879 RERYAN
-885 ENTALDEEQA
+885 ERTALDEEQA
-895 QVKLT
+895 QLKLD
-900 RQKTVL
+900 RQKQEL

-930 DEQHYQEWRQKGLE
+930 DEEHYQEWRQRGLE
-944 EMDSHQS
+944 EMDEHQA
-951 EILLKQEEAAAA
+951 ELLTKQEEAAAA
-963 ELTALQERGQLST
+963 ELEALIARGQLST
-976 QTTEEYEAE
+976 QTTEEFEAE
-985 VVAAKQRSADA
+985 VIAAKQKSAEA
-996 QKATNDAIVKNEQT
+996 QKKTNDVIIKNEQA
-1010 KAQALKTIT
+1010 KAQAMKAIT

-1026 DTLGESNE
+1026 DALGESNSA
-1034 TFAKMS
+1034 FAKMS
-1040 KVITLAQ
+1040 KIITLAQ
-1047 ISIDTGKALSAGIAS
+1047 IAIDTGKALSAGIAS

-1079 ATILANIATAIST
+1079 ATILANVATAIST

-1118 LSNGEYVMTAEATR
+1118 LSNGEFVMTAAATR
-1132 RFEPLLDYMNRSK
+1132 MFEPLLM
-1145 GEYPVANT
+1145 
-1153 MNAVKLGASD
+1153 
-1163 IISLKSRSERE
+1163 
-1174 YFVQE
+1174 
-1179 VLKHIAIIEMH
+1179 
-1190 RTHSET
+1190 
-1196 TRLDNIYEK
+1196 
-1205 ANHLLDI
+1205 
-1212 YSARKESLS
+1212 
-1221 LDLFSSIVESNV
+1221 
-1233 QKLTSSISKVKE
+1233 
-1245 TDEIKKILLSEINDL
+1245 
-1260 KIEKSSEINSE
+1260 
-1271 KPNSIITALTKY
+1271 
-1283 VNTENNF
+1283 
-1290 KENFEEFVNLVSTL
+1290 
-1304 KAFSITERSLNTHH
+1304 
-1318 YDSLTPIETIGMN
+1318 
-1331 NDQASEGIGPKSEA
+1331 
-1345 STPVSPVFLSSGG
+1345 
-1358 LVIGK
+1358 
-1363 CSPTSDS
+1363 
-1370 IPAML
+1370 
-1375 SNGEFVV
+1375 
-1382 NSRATRI
+1382 
-1389 FEPLLIT
+1389 T

-1405 MQVLNSSQSITNAEL
+1405 MQVLNSSQTINQAEM

-1429 KEIKPVVSVV
+1429 REIKPVVSVV
-1439 EINEA
+1439 EITEA
-1444 QDRVEIIEN
+1444 QDRVEMIEN

>member
-1 MANDVTTRI
+1 MADDVTTKI

-26 YQALI
+26 YQAQI
-31 DEVRKLQK
+31 DQVRKQQK
-39 GLKADLKEG
+39 GLKEDLKEG

-57 SVQAGNLAM
+57 SIQAGNLAM
-66 SQMKEA
+66 SQMKDA

-78 AVRNQLK
+78 AVKNQLK

-113 AERESSKGDELKDKI
+113 AERESAKGDELKDKI

-151 YKSALLGVGVSTSSL
+151 YKSALLGAGVSTTSL
-166 CDALAKEAKSA
+166 CDALSKEAKSA
-177 EEAEKANEIL
+177 EEAEKANEVL
-187 KKAIAAIDPSSV
+187 KKAVAAIDPSSV

-207 LSKKI
+207 LTKKI
-212 EENDKIIQEHADNL
+212 EENDKIIQEHADNV
-226 ADAQKKQQE
+226 AAAQKKQQE

-258 NNLSKNSAGSVIEGI
+258 NNLSKNSAGSVMEGL
-273 TIKAKALWATL
+273 TVKAKALWATL
-284 TGLLSNPLVLTFLGI
+284 TGLLANPVVLTFLGI

-317 EASRLTQQ
+317 EASRLTSQ

-344 ADTFGADFQDVLE
+344 ADTFGVDFQEVLE
-357 SANTLSR
+357 SANTLSQ

-371 EALQYVKDGF
+371 EALGYVKDGF

-447 AEALDGIGISSAEM
+447 SEALDGIGISSAEM

-471 TFEAMQQVSTKLN
+471 TFEAMQQVSAKLN

-512 LRTLKDIETN
+512 LRTLKDIETD

-529 AGDMAK
+529 AGDLAR

-550 LAALFDATGGSF
+550 LASLFDATGGSF

-595 NKSIVV
+595 NNSMVV

-623 KLLVDEI
+623 IMLVDEI
-630 MALGKII
+630 MGLGKII

-651 WEQFR
+651 WNQFR
-656 KASSKAVQ
+656 QASVKAVK
-664 NIVNDTVDAYKEAW
+664 NVVNDTVDAYQEAW
-678 SEVKDGELEH
+678 SEIKDGQIEH
-688 VKLDLATV
+688 VKLDV
-696 TDGDSSASG
+696 NSVV
-705 QSTGDNTRR
+705 
-714 TGNTGS
+714 NTGADGAGAGGS
-720 KKDKNKKTGKDPA
+720 GGGRGKGKNPGKTKTKGGKGGGKGKDTA
-733 AEAAKAEAQL
+733 AEAAKEEAQL
-743 LRKAEDELMKITME
+743 LRKAEDELLKITME
-757 SIETRR
+757 SVETRR
-763 KMVELSYKRQI
+763 KKVELSYKRQI
-774 EDYQKKLTE
+774 EDYQKMLVEK
-783 EKNLTE
+783 KNLTE
-789 NSRTAILSIIDSLQK
+789 ASRTAILSIIDSLQK
-804 QQIVALEKFDA
+804 QQTQALAKFDA
-815 EEIKKEVEH
+815 EEIKKEIEH

-837 KGTDQEFELR
+837 EGTDQEFELR
-847 RQSLANQQTIA
+847 RQSLANQQAIA
-858 EQEALL
+858 EQEAIL
-864 AYDNEI
+864 AYENET

-879 REKYAN
+879 REKYDN
-885 ENTALDEEQA
+885 ERTALDEEQA
-895 QVKLT
+895 QLKIE
-900 RQKTVL
+900 RQKQEL

-930 DEQHYQEWRQKGLE
+930 DEEHYQEWRQRGLE
-944 EMDSHQS
+944 EMDEHQA
-951 EILLKQEEAAAA
+951 ELLTKQEEAAAA
-963 ELTALQERGQLST
+963 ELEALIARGQLAT

-985 VVAAKQRSADA
+985 VLAAKQKSAEA
-996 QKATNDAIVKNEQT
+996 QKNTNDAIIKNEQA
-1010 KAQALKTIT
+1010 KAQAMKTIT

-1026 DTLGESNE
+1026 DTLGESNSA
-1034 TFAKMS
+1034 FAKMS
-1040 KVITLAQ
+1040 KIITLAQ
-1047 ISIDTGKALSAGIAS
+1047 IAIDTGKALSAGIAS

-1079 ATILANIATAIST
+1079 ATILANVATAIST
-1092 VKSAKFATGGKVTGP
+1092 VKSAKFAEGGKVTGP

-1118 LSNGEYVMTAEATR
+1118 LSNGEFVMTAAATR
-1132 RFEPLLDYMNRSK
+1132 MFEPLLM
-1145 GEYPVANT
+1145 
-1153 MNAVKLGASD
+1153 
-1163 IISLKSRSERE
+1163 
-1174 YFVQE
+1174 
-1179 VLKHIAIIEMH
+1179 
-1190 RTHSET
+1190 
-1196 TRLDNIYEK
+1196 
-1205 ANHLLDI
+1205 
-1212 YSARKESLS
+1212 
-1221 LDLFSSIVESNV
+1221 
-1233 QKLTSSISKVKE
+1233 
-1245 TDEIKKILLSEINDL
+1245 
-1260 KIEKSSEINSE
+1260 
-1271 KPNSIITALTKY
+1271 
-1283 VNTENNF
+1283 
-1290 KENFEEFVNLVSTL
+1290 
-1304 KAFSITERSLNTHH
+1304 
-1318 YDSLTPIETIGMN
+1318 
-1331 NDQASEGIGPKSEA
+1331 
-1345 STPVSPVFLSSGG
+1345 
-1358 LVIGK
+1358 
-1363 CSPTSDS
+1363 
-1370 IPAML
+1370 
-1375 SNGEFVV
+1375 
-1382 NSRATRI
+1382 
-1389 FEPLLIT
+1389 T

-1405 MQVLNSSQSITNAEL
+1405 MQVLNSSQTINQAEM

-1429 KEIKPVVSVV
+1429 REIKPVVSVV
-1439 EINEA
+1439 EITEA
-1444 QDRVEIIEN
+1444 QDRVEMIEN

>member
-1 MANDVTTRI
+1 MADDVTTKI

-19 AVKKIAE
+19 AVKQIAE
-26 YQALI
+26 WQAKI
-31 DEVRKLQK
+31 DAVRKQQK
-39 GLKADLKEG
+39 GLKEDLKEG

-57 SVQAGNLAM
+57 SIQAGNLAM
-66 SQMKEA
+66 SQMKDA

-78 AVRNQLK
+78 AVKNQLK

-113 AERESSKGDELKDKI
+113 AERESAKGDELKDKI

-151 YKSALLGVGVSTSSL
+151 YKSALLGAGVSTTSL
-166 CDALAKEAKSA
+166 CDALSNEAKSA
-177 EEAEKANEIL
+177 EEAEKANEVL
-187 KKAIAAIDPSSV
+187 KKAVAAIDPSSV

-207 LSKKI
+207 LTKKI
-212 EENDKIIQEHADNL
+212 EENDKIIQKHADNV
-226 ADAQKKQQE
+226 AAAQKKQQE

-258 NNLSKNSAGSVIEGI
+258 NNLSKNSAGSVMEGLNV
-273 TIKAKALWATL
+273 KAKALWSTL
-284 TGLLSNPLVLTFLGI
+284 TGLLANPMVLTFLGI

-317 EASRLTQQ
+317 EASRLTSQ

-344 ADTFGADFQDVLE
+344 ADTFGVDFQEVLE
-357 SANTLSR
+357 SANTLSQ

-371 EALQYVKDGF
+371 EALGYVKDGF

-471 TFEAMQQVSTKLN
+471 TFEAMQQVSAKLN

-512 LRTLKDIETN
+512 LRTLKDIETD

-529 AGDMAK
+529 AGDLAR

-550 LAALFDATGGSF
+550 LASLFDATGGSF

-595 NKSIVV
+595 NNSMVV

-623 KLLVDEI
+623 IMLVDEI
-630 MALGKII
+630 MGLGKII

-651 WEQFR
+651 WDQFR
-656 KASSKAVQ
+656 QASVKAVK
-664 NIVNDTVDAYKEAW
+664 NVVNDTVDAYQDAW
-678 SEVKDGELEH
+678 SEIKDGQIEH
-688 VKLDLATV
+688 VKLDVNSVVNTGA
-696 TDGDSSASG
+696 DGAGAGGSG
-705 QSTGDNTRR
+705 GGGGKGKNP
-714 TGNTGS
+714 GNTKTKGG
-720 KKDKNKKTGKDPA
+720 KGGDKGKDTT
-733 AEAAKAEAQL
+733 AEAAKEEAQL
-743 LRKAEDELMKITME
+743 LRKAEDELLKITME
-757 SIETRR
+757 SVETRR
-763 KMVELSYKRQI
+763 KKVELSYKRQI
-774 EDYQKKLTE
+774 EDYQKMLVEK
-783 EKNLTE
+783 KNLTE
-789 NSRTAILSIIDSLQK
+789 ASRTAILSIIDSLQK
-804 QQIVALEKFDA
+804 QQTQALAKFDA
-815 EEIKKEVEH
+815 EEIKKEIEH

-837 KGTDQEFELR
+837 EGTDQEFELR
-847 RQSLANQQTIA
+847 RQSLDNQQAIA
-858 EQEALL
+858 EQEAIL
-864 AYDNEI
+864 AYENET

-879 REKYAN
+879 REKYDN
-885 ENTALDEEQA
+885 ERTALDEEQA
-895 QVKLT
+895 QLKIE
-900 RQKTVL
+900 RQKQEL

-930 DEQHYQEWRQKGLE
+930 DEEHYQEWRQRGLE
-944 EMDSHQS
+944 EMDEHQAD
-951 EILLKQEEAAAA
+951 LLTKQEEAAAA
-963 ELTALQERGQLST
+963 ELEALIARGQLAT

-985 VVAAKQRSADA
+985 ILAAKQKSADA
-996 QKATNDAIVKNEQT
+996 QKNTNDVIVKNEQA
-1010 KAQALKTIT
+1010 KAQAMKAVTSSLT
-1019 GGLTQLL
+1019 GLL
-1026 DTLGESNE
+1026 DTLGESNSA
-1034 TFAKMS
+1034 FAKMS
-1040 KVITLAQ
+1040 KIITLAQ
-1047 ISIDTGKALSAGIAS
+1047 IAIDTGKALSAGIAS

-1079 ATILANIATAIST
+1079 ATILANVATAIST
-1092 VKSAKFATGGKVTGP
+1092 VKSAKFAEGGKVTGP

-1118 LSNGEYVMTAEATR
+1118 LSNGEFVMTAAATR
-1132 RFEPLLDYMNRSK
+1132 MFEPLLM
-1145 GEYPVANT
+1145 
-1153 MNAVKLGASD
+1153 
-1163 IISLKSRSERE
+1163 
-1174 YFVQE
+1174 
-1179 VLKHIAIIEMH
+1179 
-1190 RTHSET
+1190 
-1196 TRLDNIYEK
+1196 
-1205 ANHLLDI
+1205 
-1212 YSARKESLS
+1212 
-1221 LDLFSSIVESNV
+1221 
-1233 QKLTSSISKVKE
+1233 
-1245 TDEIKKILLSEINDL
+1245 
-1260 KIEKSSEINSE
+1260 
-1271 KPNSIITALTKY
+1271 
-1283 VNTENNF
+1283 
-1290 KENFEEFVNLVSTL
+1290 
-1304 KAFSITERSLNTHH
+1304 
-1318 YDSLTPIETIGMN
+1318 
-1331 NDQASEGIGPKSEA
+1331 
-1345 STPVSPVFLSSGG
+1345 
-1358 LVIGK
+1358 
-1363 CSPTSDS
+1363 
-1370 IPAML
+1370 
-1375 SNGEFVV
+1375 
-1382 NSRATRI
+1382 
-1389 FEPLLIT
+1389 T

-1405 MQVLNSSQSITNAEL
+1405 MQVLNSSQTINQAEM

-1429 KEIKPVVSVV
+1429 REIKPVVSVV
-1439 EINEA
+1439 EITEA
-1444 QDRVEIIEN
+1444 QDRVEMIEN

>member
-1 MANDVTTRI
+1 MADDVTTKI

-19 AVKKIAE
+19 AVKQIAE
-26 YQALI
+26 WQAKI
-31 DEVRKLQK
+31 DAVRKQQK
-39 GLKADLKEG
+39 GLKEDLKEG

-57 SVQAGNLAM
+57 SIQAGNLAM
-66 SQMKEA
+66 SQMKDA

-78 AVRNQLK
+78 AVKNQLK

-113 AERESSKGDELKDKI
+113 AERESAKGDELKDKI

-136 SAEEGTQRFYRNVGN
+136 GAEEGTQRFYRNVGN
-151 YKSALLGVGVSTSSL
+151 YKSALLGAGVSTSSL
-166 CDALAKEAKSA
+166 CDALAKECKTA
-177 EEAEKANEIL
+177 EEAEKANEVL
-187 KKAIAAIDPSSV
+187 KKAVAAIDPSSV

-207 LSKKI
+207 LTKKI
-212 EENDKIIQEHADNL
+212 EENEKVIKEHADSV
-226 ADAQKKQQE
+226 AESQSR
-235 QSEGLLDTMSDLT
+235 SEGLVDTLSDLT

-258 NNLSKNSAGSVIEGI
+258 NSLSKNSAGSVMEGL
-273 TIKAKALWATL
+273 TVKAKALWATL
-284 TGLLSNPLVLTFLGI
+284 TGLLANPVVLTFLGI

-317 EASRLTQQ
+317 EASRLTSQ

-344 ADTFGADFQDVLE
+344 ADTFGVDFQEVLE
-357 SANTLSR
+357 SANTLSQ

-371 EALQYVKDGF
+371 EALGYVKDGF

-471 TFEAMQQVSTKLN
+471 TFEAMQQVSAKLN

-512 LRTLKDIETN
+512 LRTLKDIETD

-529 AGDMAK
+529 AGDLAR

-550 LAALFDATGGSF
+550 LASLFDATGGSF

-595 NKSIVV
+595 NNSMVV

-623 KLLVDEI
+623 IMLVDEI
-630 MALGKII
+630 MGLGKII

-651 WEQFR
+651 WDQFR
-656 KASSKAVQ
+656 KASVKAVK
-664 NIVNDTVDAYKEAW
+664 NVVNDTVDAYQEAW
-678 SEVKDGELEH
+678 SEIKDGQIEH
-688 VKLDLATV
+688 VKLDVNSIA
-696 TDGDSSASG
+696 
-705 QSTGDNTRR
+705 
-714 TGNTGS
+714 NTGADGAAAGGSGGGGGKGKNPGKTKTKGS
-720 KKDKNKKTGKDPA
+720 KSGKSGKDSA
-733 AEAAKAEAQL
+733 AEAAKEEAQL
-743 LRKAEDELMKITME
+743 LRKAEDELLKITME
-757 SIETRR
+757 SVESRR
-763 KMVELSYKRQI
+763 KKVELSYKRQI
-774 EDYQKKLTE
+774 EDYQKMLVEK
-783 EKNLTE
+783 KNLTE
-789 NSRTAILSIIDSLQK
+789 ASRTAILSIIDSLQK
-804 QQIVALEKFDA
+804 QQIEALAKFDA
-815 EEIKKEVEH
+815 EEIKKEIEH

-837 KGTDQEFELR
+837 EGTDQEFELR
-847 RQSLANQQTIA
+847 RQSLANQQAIA
-858 EQEALL
+858 EQEAIL
-864 AYDNEI
+864 AYENET

-879 REKYAN
+879 RERYAN
-885 ENTALDEEQA
+885 ERTALDEEQA
-895 QVKLT
+895 QLKLD
-900 RQKTVL
+900 RQKQEL

-930 DEQHYQEWRQKGLE
+930 DEEHYQEWRQRGLE
-944 EMDSHQS
+944 EMDEHQA
-951 EILLKQEEAAAA
+951 ELLTKQEEAAAA
-963 ELTALQERGQLST
+963 ELEALIARGQLST
-976 QTTEEYEAE
+976 QTTEEFEAE
-985 VVAAKQRSADA
+985 VIAAKQQSAEA
-996 QKATNDAIVKNEQT
+996 QKKTNDVIIKNEQA
-1010 KAQALKTIT
+1010 KAQAMKAIT

-1026 DTLGESNE
+1026 DTLGESNSA
-1034 TFAKMS
+1034 FAKMS
-1040 KVITLAQ
+1040 KIITLAQ
-1047 ISIDTGKALSAGIAS
+1047 IAIDTGKALSAGIAS

-1079 ATILANIATAIST
+1079 ATILANVATAIST

-1118 LSNGEYVMTAEATR
+1118 LSNGEFVMTAAATKM
-1132 RFEPLLDYMNRSK
+1132 FEPLLM
-1145 GEYPVANT
+1145 
-1153 MNAVKLGASD
+1153 
-1163 IISLKSRSERE
+1163 
-1174 YFVQE
+1174 
-1179 VLKHIAIIEMH
+1179 
-1190 RTHSET
+1190 
-1196 TRLDNIYEK
+1196 
-1205 ANHLLDI
+1205 
-1212 YSARKESLS
+1212 
-1221 LDLFSSIVESNV
+1221 
-1233 QKLTSSISKVKE
+1233 
-1245 TDEIKKILLSEINDL
+1245 
-1260 KIEKSSEINSE
+1260 
-1271 KPNSIITALTKY
+1271 
-1283 VNTENNF
+1283 
-1290 KENFEEFVNLVSTL
+1290 
-1304 KAFSITERSLNTHH
+1304 
-1318 YDSLTPIETIGMN
+1318 
-1331 NDQASEGIGPKSEA
+1331 
-1345 STPVSPVFLSSGG
+1345 
-1358 LVIGK
+1358 
-1363 CSPTSDS
+1363 
-1370 IPAML
+1370 
-1375 SNGEFVV
+1375 
-1382 NSRATRI
+1382 
-1389 FEPLLIT
+1389 T

-1405 MQVLNSSQSITNAEL
+1405 MQVLNSSQSINQAEM

-1429 KEIKPVVSVV
+1429 REIKPVVSVV
-1439 EINEA
+1439 EITEA
-1444 QDRVEIIEN
+1444 QDRVEMIEN

>member
-1 MANDVTTRI
+1 MASDDVTTKI

-19 AVKKIAE
+19 AVKQIAE
-26 YQALI
+26 WQAKI
-31 DEVRKLQK
+31 DAVRKQQK
-39 GLKADLKEG
+39 GLKEDLKEG

-57 SVQAGNLAM
+57 SLQAGNLAM
-66 SQMKEA
+66 SQMKDA

-78 AVRNQLK
+78 AVKNQLK

-113 AERESSKGDELKDKI
+113 AERESAKGDELKDKI

-136 SAEEGTQRFYRNVGN
+136 GAEEGTQRFYRNVGN
-151 YKSALLGVGVSTSSL
+151 YKSALLGAGVSTSSL
-166 CDALAKEAKSA
+166 CDALAKECKTA
-177 EEAEKANEIL
+177 EEAEKANEVL
-187 KKAIAAIDPSSV
+187 KKAVAAIDPSSV

-207 LSKKI
+207 LTKKI
-212 EENDKIIQEHADNL
+212 EENEKVIKDHADSV
-226 ADAQKKQQE
+226 AESQSR
-235 QSEGLLDTMSDLT
+235 SEGLVDTLSDLT
-248 GVNLNFGNSL
+248 GVNLNLGNSL
-258 NNLSKNSAGSVIEGI
+258 NNLSKNSAGSVMEGL
-273 TIKAKALWATL
+273 TVKAKALWSTL
-284 TGLLSNPLVLTFLGI
+284 TGLLANPMVLTFLGI

-344 ADTFGADFQDVLE
+344 ADSFGVDFQEVLE
-357 SANTLSR
+357 SANTLSQ

-371 EALQYVKDGF
+371 EALGYVKDGF

-471 TFEAMQQVSTKLN
+471 TFEAMQQVSAKLN

-512 LRTLKDIETN
+512 LRTLKDIETD

-529 AGDMAK
+529 AGDLAR

-550 LAALFDATGGSF
+550 LASLFDATGGSF

-595 NKSIVV
+595 NNSMVV

-623 KLLVDEI
+623 IMLVDEI
-630 MALGKII
+630 MGLGKII

-651 WEQFR
+651 WDQFR
-656 KASSKAVQ
+656 NASVKAVK
-664 NIVNDTVDAYKEAW
+664 NVVNDTVDAYQEAW
-678 SEVKDGELEH
+678 SEIKDGQIEH
-688 VKLDLATV
+688 VKLDVNSVA
-696 TDGDSSASG
+696 
-705 QSTGDNTRR
+705 
-714 TGNTGS
+714 NTGADGAAAGGSGGGGGKGKNPGKTKTKGS
-720 KKDKNKKTGKDPA
+720 KSGKSGKDSA
-733 AEAAKAEAQL
+733 AEAAKEEAQL
-743 LRKAEDELMKITME
+743 LRKAEDELLKITME
-757 SIETRR
+757 SVESRR
-763 KMVELSYKRQI
+763 KKVELSYKRQI
-774 EDYQKKLTE
+774 EDYQKMLVEK
-783 EKNLTE
+783 KNLTE
-789 NSRTAILSIIDSLQK
+789 ASRTAILSIIDSLQK
-804 QQIVALEKFDA
+804 QQIEALAKFDA
-815 EEIKKEVEH
+815 EEIKKEIEH

-837 KGTDQEFELR
+837 EGTDQEFELR
-847 RQSLANQQTIA
+847 RQSLDNQQAIA
-858 EQEALL
+858 EQEAIL
-864 AYDNEI
+864 AYDNEV

-879 REKYAN
+879 RERYDN
-885 ENTALDEEQA
+885 ERTALDEEQA
-895 QVKLT
+895 QAKID
-900 RQKTVL
+900 RQKQEL

-930 DEQHYQEWRQKGLE
+930 DEQHYQEWRQRGLE
-944 EMDSHQS
+944 EMDAHQA
-951 EILLKQEEAAAA
+951 ELLTKQEEAAAA
-963 ELTALQERGQLST
+963 ELEALIARGQLST
-976 QTTEEYEAE
+976 QTTEEFEAE
-985 VVAAKQRSADA
+985 VIAAKQKSAEA
-996 QKATNDAIVKNEQT
+996 QKNTNDVIIKNEQA
-1010 KAQALKTIT
+1010 KAQAMKAIT

-1026 DTLGESNE
+1026 DTLGESNSA
-1034 TFAKMS
+1034 FAKMS
-1040 KVITLAQ
+1040 KIITLAQ
-1047 ISIDTGKALSAGIAS
+1047 IAIDTGKALSAGIAS

-1079 ATILANIATAIST
+1079 ATILANVATAIST

-1118 LSNGEYVMTAEATR
+1118 LSNGEFVMTAAATR
-1132 RFEPLLDYMNRSK
+1132 MFEPLLM
-1145 GEYPVANT
+1145 
-1153 MNAVKLGASD
+1153 
-1163 IISLKSRSERE
+1163 
-1174 YFVQE
+1174 
-1179 VLKHIAIIEMH
+1179 
-1190 RTHSET
+1190 
-1196 TRLDNIYEK
+1196 
-1205 ANHLLDI
+1205 
-1212 YSARKESLS
+1212 
-1221 LDLFSSIVESNV
+1221 
-1233 QKLTSSISKVKE
+1233 
-1245 TDEIKKILLSEINDL
+1245 
-1260 KIEKSSEINSE
+1260 
-1271 KPNSIITALTKY
+1271 
-1283 VNTENNF
+1283 
-1290 KENFEEFVNLVSTL
+1290 
-1304 KAFSITERSLNTHH
+1304 
-1318 YDSLTPIETIGMN
+1318 
-1331 NDQASEGIGPKSEA
+1331 
-1345 STPVSPVFLSSGG
+1345 
-1358 LVIGK
+1358 
-1363 CSPTSDS
+1363 
-1370 IPAML
+1370 
-1375 SNGEFVV
+1375 
-1382 NSRATRI
+1382 
-1389 FEPLLIT
+1389 T

-1405 MQVLNSSQSITNAEL
+1405 MQVLNSSQTINQAEM

-1429 KEIKPVVSVV
+1429 REIKPVVSVV
-1439 EINEA
+1439 EITEA
-1444 QDRVEIIEN
+1444 QDRVEMIEN

>member
-1 MANDVTTRI
+1 MAANDVTTKI

-19 AVKKIAE
+19 AVKQIAE
-26 YQALI
+26 WQAKI
-31 DEVRKLQK
+31 DAVRKQQK
-39 GLKADLKEG
+39 GLKEDLKEG

-57 SVQAGNLAM
+57 SIQAGNLAM
-66 SQMKEA
+66 SQMKDA

-78 AVRNQLK
+78 AVKNQLK

-113 AERESSKGDELKDKI
+113 AERESAKGDELKDKI

-151 YKSALLGVGVSTSSL
+151 YKSALLGAGVSTSSL
-166 CDALAKEAKSA
+166 CDALAKECKTA
-177 EEAEKANEIL
+177 EEAEKANEVL
-187 KKAIAAIDPSSV
+187 KKAVAAIDPSSV
-199 GASESIAL
+199 GAAESIAL
-207 LSKKI
+207 LTKKI
-212 EENDKIIQEHADNL
+212 EENDKIIQEHADNV
-226 ADAQKKQQE
+226 AAAQKKQQE

-258 NNLSKNSAGSVIEGI
+258 NNLSKNSAGSVLEGL

-284 TGLLSNPLVLTFLGI
+284 TGLLANPLVLTFLGI

-344 ADTFGADFQDVLE
+344 ADSFGVDFQEVLE
-357 SANTLSR
+357 SANTLSQ

-371 EALQYVKDGF
+371 EALGYVKDGF

-471 TFEAMQQVSTKLN
+471 TFEAMQQVSAKLN

-512 LRTLKDIETN
+512 LRTLKDIETD

-529 AGDMAK
+529 AGDLAR

-550 LAALFDATGGSF
+550 LASLFDATGGSF

-595 NKSIVV
+595 NNSMVV

-623 KLLVDEI
+623 IMLVDEI
-630 MALGKII
+630 MGLGKII

-651 WEQFR
+651 WDQFR
-656 KASSKAVQ
+656 KASVKAVK
-664 NIVNDTVDAYKEAW
+664 NVVNDTVDAYQEAW
-678 SEVKDGELEH
+678 SEIKDGQIEH
-688 VKLDLATV
+688 VKLDVNSVA
-696 TDGDSSASG
+696 
-705 QSTGDNTRR
+705 
-714 TGNTGS
+714 NTGADGAAAGGSGGGGGKGKNPGKTKTKGGKGGS
-720 KKDKNKKTGKDPA
+720 KGKDTA
-733 AEAAKAEAQL
+733 AEAAKEEAQL
-743 LRKAEDELMKITME
+743 LRKAEDELLKITME
-757 SIETRR
+757 SVESRR
-763 KMVELSYKRQI
+763 KKVELSYKRQI
-774 EDYQKKLTE
+774 EDYQKMLVEK
-783 EKNLTE
+783 KNLTE
-789 NSRTAILSIIDSLQK
+789 ASRTAILSIIDSLQ
-804 QQIVALEKFDA
+804 QQQTQALAKFDA
-815 EEIKKEVEH
+815 EEIKKEIEH
-824 KEKLNQLKLEAVK
+824 KEKLNQLKLEAIK
-837 KGTDQEFELR
+837 EGTDQEFELR
-847 RQSLANQQTIA
+847 RQSLANQQAIA
-858 EQEALL
+858 EQEAIL
-864 AYDNEI
+864 AYENET

-879 REKYAN
+879 REKYDN
-885 ENTALDEEQA
+885 ERTALDEEQA
-895 QVKLT
+895 QLKIE
-900 RQKTVL
+900 RQKQEL

-930 DEQHYQEWRQKGLE
+930 DEEHYQEWRQRGLE
-944 EMDSHQS
+944 EMDEHQA
-951 EILLKQEEAAAA
+951 ELLTKQEEAAAA
-963 ELTALQERGQLST
+963 ELEALIARGQLAT

-985 VVAAKQRSADA
+985 VIAAKQKSAEA
-996 QKATNDAIVKNEQT
+996 QKKTNDVIIKNEQA
-1010 KAQALKTIT
+1010 KAQAMKAVTSSLT
-1019 GGLTQLL
+1019 GLL
-1026 DTLGESNE
+1026 DTLGESNSA
-1034 TFAKMS
+1034 FAKMS
-1040 KVITLAQ
+1040 KIITLAQ
-1047 ISIDTGKALSAGIAS
+1047 IAIDTGKALSAGIAS

-1071 LAAIATTV
+1071 IAAIATTV
-1079 ATILANIATAIST
+1079 ATVLANIATAIST

-1118 LSNGEYVMTAEATR
+1118 LSNGEFVMTAAATKM
-1132 RFEPLLDYMNRSK
+1132 FEPLLM
-1145 GEYPVANT
+1145 
-1153 MNAVKLGASD
+1153 
-1163 IISLKSRSERE
+1163 
-1174 YFVQE
+1174 
-1179 VLKHIAIIEMH
+1179 
-1190 RTHSET
+1190 
-1196 TRLDNIYEK
+1196 
-1205 ANHLLDI
+1205 
-1212 YSARKESLS
+1212 
-1221 LDLFSSIVESNV
+1221 
-1233 QKLTSSISKVKE
+1233 
-1245 TDEIKKILLSEINDL
+1245 
-1260 KIEKSSEINSE
+1260 
-1271 KPNSIITALTKY
+1271 
-1283 VNTENNF
+1283 
-1290 KENFEEFVNLVSTL
+1290 
-1304 KAFSITERSLNTHH
+1304 
-1318 YDSLTPIETIGMN
+1318 
-1331 NDQASEGIGPKSEA
+1331 
-1345 STPVSPVFLSSGG
+1345 
-1358 LVIGK
+1358 
-1363 CSPTSDS
+1363 
-1370 IPAML
+1370 
-1375 SNGEFVV
+1375 
-1382 NSRATRI
+1382 
-1389 FEPLLIT
+1389 T

-1405 MQVLNSSQSITNAEL
+1405 MQVLNSSQSINQAEM

-1429 KEIKPVVSVV
+1429 REIKPVVSVV
-1439 EINEA
+1439 EITEA
-1444 QDRVEIIEN
+1444 QDRVEMIEN

>member
-1 MANDVTTRI
+1 MASDDVTTKI

-19 AVKKIAE
+19 AVKQIAE
-26 YQALI
+26 WQAKI
-31 DEVRKLQK
+31 DAVRKQQK
-39 GLKADLKEG
+39 GLKDDLKEG

-57 SVQAGNLAM
+57 SIQAGNLAM
-66 SQMKEA
+66 SQMKDA

-78 AVRNQLK
+78 AVKNQLK

-113 AERESSKGDELKDKI
+113 AERESAKGDELKDKI

-136 SAEEGTQRFYRNVGN
+136 SVEEGTQRFYRNVGN
-151 YKSALLGVGVSTSSL
+151 YKSALLGAGVSTTSL
-166 CDALAKEAKSA
+166 CDALSKEAKSA
-177 EEAEKANEIL
+177 EEAEKANEVL
-187 KKAIAAIDPSSV
+187 KKAVAAIDPSSV

-207 LSKKI
+207 LTKKI
-212 EENDKIIQEHADNL
+212 EENDKIIQEHADNV
-226 ADAQKKQQE
+226 AAAQKKQQE

-258 NNLSKNSAGSVIEGI
+258 NNLSKNSAGSVMEGLNV
-273 TIKAKALWATL
+273 KAKALWSTL
-284 TGLLSNPLVLTFLGI
+284 TGLLANPVVLTFLGI

-317 EASRLTQQ
+317 EASRLTSQ

-344 ADTFGADFQDVLE
+344 ADTFGVDFQEVLE
-357 SANTLSR
+357 SANTLSQ

-371 EALQYVKDGF
+371 EALGYVKDGF

-447 AEALDGIGISSAEM
+447 SEALDGIGISSAEM
-461 QKKLQDGSMT
+461 QQKLQDGSMT
-471 TFEAMQQVSTKLN
+471 TFEAMQQVSAKLN

-512 LRTLKDIETN
+512 LRTLKDIETD

-529 AGDMAK
+529 AGDLAR

-550 LAALFDATGGSF
+550 LASLFDATGGSF

-595 NKSIVV
+595 NNSMVV

-623 KLLVDEI
+623 IMLVDEI
-630 MALGKII
+630 MGLGKII

-651 WEQFR
+651 WDQFR
-656 KASSKAVQ
+656 KASVKAVK
-664 NIVNDTVDAYKEAW
+664 NVVNDTVDAYQEAW
-678 SEVKDGELEH
+678 SEIKDGQIEH
-688 VKLDLATV
+688 VKLDVNSVA
-696 TDGDSSASG
+696 
-705 QSTGDNTRR
+705 
-714 TGNTGS
+714 NTGADGAAAGGSGGGGGKGKNPGKTKTKGS
-720 KKDKNKKTGKDPA
+720 KSGKSGKDSA
-733 AEAAKAEAQL
+733 AEDAKEEAQL
-743 LRKAEDELMKITME
+743 LRKAEDELLKITME
-757 SIETRR
+757 SVESRR
-763 KMVELSYKRQI
+763 KKVELSYKRQI
-774 EDYQKKLTE
+774 EDYQKMLVEK
-783 EKNLTE
+783 KNLTE
-789 NSRTAILSIIDSLQK
+789 ASRTAILSIIDSLQK
-804 QQIVALEKFDA
+804 QQIEALAKFDA
-815 EEIKKEVEH
+815 EEIKKEIEH

-837 KGTDQEFELR
+837 EGTDQEFELL
-847 RQSLANQQTIA
+847 RQSLANQQAIA

-864 AYDNEI
+864 AYENET

-879 REKYAN
+879 RERYAN
-885 ENTALDEEQA
+885 ERTALDEEQA
-895 QVKLT
+895 QLKLD
-900 RQKTVL
+900 RQKQEL

-930 DEQHYQEWRQKGLE
+930 DEEHYQEWRQRGLE
-944 EMDSHQS
+944 EMDEHQA
-951 EILLKQEEAAAA
+951 ELLTKQEEAAAA
-963 ELTALQERGQLST
+963 ELEALIARGQLST
-976 QTTEEYEAE
+976 QTTEEFEAE
-985 VVAAKQRSADA
+985 VIAAKQKSAEA
-996 QKATNDAIVKNEQT
+996 QKKTNDVIIKNEQA
-1010 KAQALKTIT
+1010 KAQAMKAIT

-1026 DTLGESNE
+1026 DTLGESNSA
-1034 TFAKMS
+1034 FAKMS
-1040 KVITLAQ
+1040 KIITLAQ
-1047 ISIDTGKALSAGIAS
+1047 IAIDTGKALSAGIAS

-1079 ATILANIATAIST
+1079 ATILANVATAIST

-1118 LSNGEYVMTAEATR
+1118 LSNGEFVMTAAATR
-1132 RFEPLLDYMNRSK
+1132 MFEPLLM
-1145 GEYPVANT
+1145 
-1153 MNAVKLGASD
+1153 
-1163 IISLKSRSERE
+1163 
-1174 YFVQE
+1174 
-1179 VLKHIAIIEMH
+1179 
-1190 RTHSET
+1190 
-1196 TRLDNIYEK
+1196 
-1205 ANHLLDI
+1205 
-1212 YSARKESLS
+1212 
-1221 LDLFSSIVESNV
+1221 
-1233 QKLTSSISKVKE
+1233 
-1245 TDEIKKILLSEINDL
+1245 
-1260 KIEKSSEINSE
+1260 
-1271 KPNSIITALTKY
+1271 
-1283 VNTENNF
+1283 
-1290 KENFEEFVNLVSTL
+1290 
-1304 KAFSITERSLNTHH
+1304 
-1318 YDSLTPIETIGMN
+1318 
-1331 NDQASEGIGPKSEA
+1331 
-1345 STPVSPVFLSSGG
+1345 
-1358 LVIGK
+1358 
-1363 CSPTSDS
+1363 
-1370 IPAML
+1370 
-1375 SNGEFVV
+1375 
-1382 NSRATRI
+1382 
-1389 FEPLLIT
+1389 T

-1405 MQVLNSSQSITNAEL
+1405 MQVLNSSQTINQAEML
-1420 LTDSFESAA
+1420 KDSFESAA
-1429 KEIKPVVSVV
+1429 REIKPVVSVV
-1439 EINEA
+1439 EITEA
-1444 QDRVEIIEN
+1444 QDRVEMIEN

>member
-1 MANDVTTRI
+1 MASDDVTTKI

-19 AVKKIAE
+19 AVKQIAE
-26 YQALI
+26 WQAKI
-31 DEVRKLQK
+31 DAVRKQQK
-39 GLKADLKEG
+39 GLKEDLKEG

-57 SVQAGNLAM
+57 SIQAGNLAM
-66 SQMKEA
+66 SQMKDA

-78 AVRNQLK
+78 AVKNQLK

-113 AERESSKGDELKDKI
+113 AERESAKGDELKDKI

-151 YKSALLGVGVSTSSL
+151 YKSALLGAGVSTSSL
-166 CDALAKEAKSA
+166 CDALAKECKTA
-177 EEAEKANEIL
+177 EEAEKANEVL
-187 KKAIAAIDPSSV
+187 KKAVAAIDPSSV

-207 LSKKI
+207 LTKKI
-212 EENDKIIQEHADNL
+212 EENEKVIKEHADSV
-226 ADAQKKQQE
+226 AESQSR
-235 QSEGLLDTMSDLT
+235 SEGLVDTLSDLT

-258 NNLSKNSAGSVIEGI
+258 NSLSKNSAGSVMEGL
-273 TIKAKALWATL
+273 TVKAKALWATL
-284 TGLLSNPLVLTFLGI
+284 TGLLANPVVLTFLGI

-317 EASRLTQQ
+317 EASRLTSQ

-344 ADTFGADFQDVLE
+344 ADTFGVDFQEVLE
-357 SANTLSR
+357 SANTLSQ

-371 EALQYVKDGF
+371 EALGYVKDGF

-471 TFEAMQQVSTKLN
+471 TFEAMQQVSAKLN

-512 LRTLKDIETN
+512 LRTLKDIETD

-529 AGDMAK
+529 AGDLAR

-550 LAALFDATGGSF
+550 LASLFDATGGSF

-595 NKSIVV
+595 NNSMVV

-623 KLLVDEI
+623 TMLVDEI
-630 MALGKII
+630 IGLGKII

-651 WEQFR
+651 WNQFR
-656 KASSKAVQ
+656 QASVKAVK
-664 NIVNDTVDAYKEAW
+664 NVVNDTVDAYQEAW
-678 SEVKDGELEH
+678 SEIKDGQIEH
-688 VKLDLATV
+688 VKLDV
-696 TDGDSSASG
+696 NSVV
-705 QSTGDNTRR
+705 
-714 TGNTGS
+714 NTGADGAGAGGRGGGGG
-720 KKDKNKKTGKDPA
+720 KGKNPGKTKTKGGKGGGKGKDTA
-733 AEAAKAEAQL
+733 AEAAKEEAQL
-743 LRKAEDELMKITME
+743 LRKAEDELLKITME
-757 SIETRR
+757 SIESRR
-763 KMVELSYKRQI
+763 KKVELSYKRQI
-774 EDYQKKLTE
+774 EDYQKMLVEK
-783 EKNLTE
+783 KNLTE
-789 NSRTAILSIIDSLQK
+789 ASRTAILSIIDSLQK
-804 QQIVALEKFDA
+804 QQVQALEKFDA
-815 EEIKKEVEH
+815 EEIKKEIEH

-837 KGTDQEFELR
+837 EGTDQEFELR
-847 RQSLANQQTIA
+847 RQSLDNQQAIA
-858 EQEALL
+858 EQEAIL
-864 AYDNEI
+864 AYENET

-879 REKYAN
+879 REKYDN
-885 ENTALDEEQA
+885 ERTALDEEQA
-895 QVKLT
+895 QAKID
-900 RQKTVL
+900 RQKQEL

-930 DEQHYQEWRQKGLE
+930 DEEHYQEWRQRGLE
-944 EMDSHQS
+944 EMDEHQA
-951 EILLKQEEAAAA
+951 ELLTKQEEAAAA
-963 ELTALQERGQLST
+963 ELEALIARGQLAT

-985 VVAAKQRSADA
+985 ILAAKQKSADA
-996 QKATNDAIVKNEQT
+996 QKKTNDVIVKNEQA
-1010 KAQALKTIT
+1010 KAQAMKAVTSSLT
-1019 GGLTQLL
+1019 GLL
-1026 DTLGESNE
+1026 DTLGESNSA
-1034 TFAKMS
+1034 FAKMS
-1040 KVITLAQ
+1040 KIITLAQ
-1047 ISIDTGKALSAGIAS
+1047 IAIDTGKALSAGIAS
-1062 ASSMPFPAN
+1062 ASSMPFPSN
-1071 LAAIATTV
+1071 IAAIATTV
-1079 ATILANIATAIST
+1079 ATVLANIATAIST

-1118 LSNGEYVMTAEATR
+1118 LSNGEFVMTAAATKM
-1132 RFEPLLDYMNRSK
+1132 FEPLLM
-1145 GEYPVANT
+1145 
-1153 MNAVKLGASD
+1153 
-1163 IISLKSRSERE
+1163 
-1174 YFVQE
+1174 
-1179 VLKHIAIIEMH
+1179 
-1190 RTHSET
+1190 
-1196 TRLDNIYEK
+1196 
-1205 ANHLLDI
+1205 
-1212 YSARKESLS
+1212 
-1221 LDLFSSIVESNV
+1221 
-1233 QKLTSSISKVKE
+1233 
-1245 TDEIKKILLSEINDL
+1245 
-1260 KIEKSSEINSE
+1260 
-1271 KPNSIITALTKY
+1271 
-1283 VNTENNF
+1283 
-1290 KENFEEFVNLVSTL
+1290 
-1304 KAFSITERSLNTHH
+1304 
-1318 YDSLTPIETIGMN
+1318 
-1331 NDQASEGIGPKSEA
+1331 
-1345 STPVSPVFLSSGG
+1345 
-1358 LVIGK
+1358 
-1363 CSPTSDS
+1363 
-1370 IPAML
+1370 
-1375 SNGEFVV
+1375 
-1382 NSRATRI
+1382 
-1389 FEPLLIT
+1389 T

-1405 MQVLNSSQSITNAEL
+1405 MQVLNSSQSINQAEM

-1429 KEIKPVVSVV
+1429 REIKPVVSVV
-1439 EINEA
+1439 EITEA
-1444 QDRVEIIEN
+1444 QDRVEMIEN